1 MKSNTKKRLIAF
13 MLCMVLVLSSAISAF
28 ADDLNTQ
35 AQDQTT
41 TMAESETQASV
52 ADEPVATSMDDSTD
66 EQQPVA
72 EAEGNQEQAV
82 ETPSENEEAAPAVEN
97 PTTEAP
103 EEQQT
108 EAPAENEEPA
118 TEETQPILQLTYE
131 DDNVKVTVDAVDAGN
146 IPDGASLS
154 VTPIIKK
161 EITDS
166 MSDKEKEEAKAMNDQ
181 YNHTE
186 KKLQEKAKDEPYD
199 IAGFLAYDITFVD
212 ADGNKLEPNGDVK
225 VSMEYKKAEIP
236 EEAKKVQKE
245 KKDEQELDVTVMH
258 LEEDEQGKVKEV
270 ADLSDATVQNGSL
283 ENLKTNNDKKIE
295 KIEFV
300 ANSFSTFTI
309 TWKKYYSNSGDL
321 KLTLHFVDE
330 TGNELQA
337 AYADQLVS
345 YNETIDFSTSYST
358 SITGY
363 SYINAKLGSIDG
375 HIVTSAE
382 GSYNR
387 SKKRYQLT
395 LKNDNTTIKT
405 LKEPGSANIYLI
417 YRQNTSSGGD
427 SGNTPTETDMQLSHE
442 KYIKKKDDNKYDVTL
457 NVSSKKGTKTS
468 KKKLD
473 ILLIVDRSGSMYDE
487 DRMENATLAVNN
499 LCNSLDAPTSTIDA
513 RYKLVS
519 FSEIGTIDT
528 ENWVT
533 GTQMK
538 TAVSRLNAVGGT
550 NYEDAFLKA
559 DQALT
564 GMRTGA
570 ETIVIFLTDGVPTA
584 RNKSKGELAK
594 TEEDITYDSN
604 SVFDGHNQ
612 KTNNAKYTQATTAVA
627 QITCNR
633 FMAIG
638 LSLSSGSDFRHS
650 PSDLVPNTPLKL
662 LQGITDAA
670 TGATESDTA
679 VNITDPTKLPEK
691 FSQIAADIQK
701 FACKNVTI
709 KDTLS
714 EYVDTTTD
722 SKLQIRMAK
731 KTIENGTDTYT
742 DQGSIVEI
750 PLTDSSLRSDAGKNV
765 TVNNKSLGT
774 VKYNATNKQVIWNLG
789 AKYEL
794 EDDIYYYITITDVK
808 PTASAEEKYKTNKAY
823 TDTGDSNT
831 DASADGN
838 YGTMGNANDSS
849 SGKKGFPSNDNTN
862 HNSSVTYTNT
872 KTDKSQTED
881 YQKPVIQVDVELI
894 EGDLQTSKTAKVDNW
909 DDRTYN
915 ITLNA
920 SSNYTKI
927 TSKEPE
933 PVKIVF
939 VLDTS
944 GSMHFRSSLVPY
956 KTCTTDALDKE
967 KTYYYVLSTD
977 AATMYRVKYSDENWY
992 YIDDSKEGLGEK
1004 LTDNKERLYYTTN
1017 DANDRFYYLKQA
1029 ATNFTTQLAQSSPN
1043 SEIALVTFNK
1053 DATKQFNFKN
1063 VGKESA
1069 YITNTI
1075 NAMET
1080 SGGTYQNKGLDV
1092 ACEILKKDTNPSN
1105 LKRYVVLL
1113 TDGCPNG
1120 EITYDTIQSS
1130 VNDIKK
1136 TGNTDNKTK
1145 LITVGVGLD
1154 ETNTGLAEAKN
1165 QLKNYAD
1172 DNMAYNANDA
1182 SHLNT
1187 IFTQILGQTTNS
1199 NTPINITGA
1208 TITDYIDPRFEL
1220 TEKTRNELIKDPNV
1234 TIAGNETSGYYI
1246 TWENQ
1251 TINYSTDGTPTWT
1264 KTFQVKAK
1272 DTFIGDN
1279 NVTTN
1284 GAKSGITYK
1293 VTTKAANTTKL
1304 FPQPTVNVKSQL
1316 KVDNNTA
1323 TIFKADSIPTD
1334 KDVLGKLFGGGDVTS
1349 YENGTLSE
1357 TDFKNLIDNKRLTL
1371 EWFTDSNL
1379 TTPITLETMK
1389 TIKPDDTT
1397 SYYLKVTYKT
1407 KATTPDSNTNTTKND
1422 ITYISGGD
1430 ARSTVAV
1437 NKNDDAKNDDAKNY
1451 GIYTINV
1458 IKGEI
1463 QLTKQLATSSTE
1475 DRQFTFTLK
1484 KDDTDY
1490 PVLWDNVLKAYRPGT
1505 ADEITNRTATSTITV
1520 TVSANKSSGEIAIKN
1535 LPRGNYKLSENDQT
1549 DYAIENVV
1557 IGDTTNCWSNNK
1569 NTTGDTVTFTMGN
1582 NKNNTNVIV
1591 KDDQNHTWKQDSTN
1605 GAGQLGVV
1613 TYTNENVISNWG
1625 IQKTSS
1631 TNSNLKLKGARFEL
1645 KSPNN
1650 TYIGVSNQ
1658 NGFVNWYTSYT
1669 DETTNTPLKE
1679 KMQVGIYTLKETYA
1693 PVGYAKSTETW
1704 TVVIKKNGSLKS
1716 ITSNTE
1722 TTIKTNSQTSGTT
1735 KITLYQFENTPLYDL
1750 PSAGGT
1756 GIYLY
1761 MIGGMLLMFAAVWIL
1776 YKNKCREVL
1785 EK

>member
-1 MKSNTKKRLIAF
+1 MDTS
-13 MLCMVLVLSSAISAF
+13 
-28 ADDLNTQ
+28 
-35 AQDQTT
+35 
-41 TMAESETQASV
+41 
-52 ADEPVATSMDDSTD
+52 TSMSNNNKW
-66 EQQPVA
+66 
-72 EAEGNQEQAV
+72 GN
-82 ETPSENEEAAPAVEN
+82 S
-97 PTTEAP
+97 
-103 EEQQT
+103 
-108 EAPAENEEPA
+108 
-118 TEETQPILQLTYE
+118 
-131 DDNVKVTVDAVDAGN
+131 
-146 IPDGASLS
+146 
-154 VTPIIKK
+154 
-161 EITDS
+161 
-166 MSDKEKEEAKAMNDQ
+166 
-181 YNHTE
+181 
-186 KKLQEKAKDEPYD
+186 
-199 IAGFLAYDITFVD
+199 
-212 ADGNKLEPNGDVK
+212 
-225 VSMEYKKAEIP
+225 
-236 EEAKKVQKE
+236 
-245 KKDEQELDVTVMH
+245 
-258 LEEDEQGKVKEV
+258 
-270 ADLSDATVQNGSL
+270 
-283 ENLKTNNDKKIE
+283 
-295 KIEFV
+295 
-300 ANSFSTFTI
+300 
-309 TWKKYYSNSGDL
+309 
-321 KLTLHFVDE
+321 
-330 TGNELQA
+330 
-337 AYADQLVS
+337 
-345 YNETIDFSTSYST
+345 
-358 SITGY
+358 
-363 SYINAKLGSIDG
+363 
-375 HIVTSAE
+375 
-382 GSYNR
+382 
-387 SKKRYQLT
+387 
-395 LKNDNTTIKT
+395 
-405 LKEPGSANIYLI
+405 
-417 YRQNTSSGGD
+417 
-427 SGNTPTETDMQLSHE
+427 
-442 KYIKKKDDNKYDVTL
+442 
-457 NVSSKKGTKTS
+457 
-468 KKKLD
+468 
-473 ILLIVDRSGSMYDE
+473 
-487 DRMENATLAVNN
+487 
-499 LCNSLDAPTSTIDA
+499 
-513 RYKLVS
+513 
-519 FSEIGTIDT
+519 
-528 ENWVT
+528 
-533 GTQMK
+533 K
-538 TAVSRLNAVGGT
+538 TAVNKLIDTLSSQTTVDVNYRLVTFGTTAQIRTNWTTGKTVKSTLSNYSIKEDQGT
-550 NYEDAFLKA
+550 NYEDGLVKEALSSGTRA
-559 DQALT
+559 D
-564 GMRTGA
+564 A
-570 ETIVIFLTDGVPTA
+570 EKIIVFLTDGQPTYY
-584 RNKSKGELAK
+584 KSGTSSAGPGSSTSYEVYQHALDAAAK
-594 TEEDITYDSN
+594 LKCDRIIPVGIGLESVKKYYYDSY
-604 SVFDGHNQ
+604 SDQQ
-612 KTNNAKYTQATTAVA
+612 KVPDSATVLLQNVANKVNATTKDTVF
-627 QITCNR
+627 N
-633 FMAIG
+633 
-638 LSLSSGSDFRHS
+638 SDSSGSNLS
-650 PSDLVPNTPLKL
+650 T
-662 LQGITDAA
+662 
-670 TGATESDTA
+670 
-679 VNITDPTKLPEK
+679 K
-691 FSQIAADIQK
+691 FSEIAADIQK
-701 FACKNVTI
+701 FPCKNVTI

-714 EYVDTTTD
+714 EYVETTANTKLQLRMVKKTTTND
-722 SKLQIRMAK
+722 H
-731 KTIENGTDTYT
+731 DTYE
-742 DQGSIVEI
+742 DQGKQEI
-750 PLTDSSLRSDAGKNV
+750 LLTDKDLIRSNGKAVSINE
-765 TVNNKSLGT
+765 KSLGT
-774 VKYNATNKQVIWNLG
+774 VKYDSGKKQVTWSLG
-789 AKYEL
+789 ASYEL

-808 PTASAEEKYKTNKAY
+808 PTTSAEEKYKTDKAY

-849 SGKKGFPSNDNTN
+849 SEKKGFPSNDNTN

-872 KTDKSQTED
+872 KTNKSQTED

-956 KTCTTDALDKE
+956 KTCTTDDLDKKE
-967 KTYYYVLSTD
+967 TYYYVLSTD

-1053 DATKQFNFKN
+1053 TATKEFDFKN

-1069 YITNTI
+1069 YITATI
-1075 NAMET
+1075 SNMITA
-1080 SGGTYQNKGLDV
+1080 GGTYQNKGLDK
-1092 ACEILKKDTNPSN
+1092 AYDILTADTNPSN

-1120 EITYDTIQSS
+1120 DISYNTIQSS
-1130 VNDIKK
+1130 VNNIKT
-1136 TGNTDNKTK
+1136 TGSTDNKTK

-1154 ETNTGLAEAKN
+1154 ETNTGLAEAKK

-1220 TEKTRNELIKDPNV
+1220 TEATKKELKDDPNV
-1234 TIAGNETSGYYI
+1234 TISADGMSV
-1246 TWENQ
+1246 TWKNQ

-1264 KTFQVKAK
+1264 KTFQVRAK

-1293 VTTKAANTTKL
+1293 VTTKAEYTTKL
-1304 FPQPTVNVKSQL
+1304 FPRPTVNVKSQL

-1371 EWFTDSNL
+1371 EWFTDSAL
-1379 TTPITLETMK
+1379 TTLITPDEMETI
-1389 TIKPDDTT
+1389 TPNDTT

-1407 KATTPDSNTNTTKND
+1407 NEPTPESKTNTTKNNT
-1422 ITYISGGD
+1422 IYISGGD
-1430 ARSTVAV
+1430 TRSTVAV
-1437 NKNDDAKNDDAKNY
+1437 NKNDDPDDAKSY

-1458 IKGEI
+1458 IKGKI

-1490 PVLWDNVLKAYRPGT
+1490 LVRWDNVLKAYRPGT
-1505 ADEITNRTATSTITV
+1505 ADEITNGTATSTITV
-1520 TVSANKSSGEIAIKN
+1520 TVSANKSSGEIAIIN

-1569 NTTGDTVTFTMGN
+1569 NITGDTVTFTMGN
-1582 NKNNTNVIV
+1582 NTNNTNVIV
-1591 KDDQNHTWKQDSTN
+1591 KDDQNHTWKQDSTD

-1645 KSPNN
+1645 KSANN

-1669 DETTNTPLKE
+1669 DENTNTPLME
-1679 KMQVGIYTLKETYA
+1679 KMQVGTYTLKEIYA

-1716 ITSNTE
+1716 ITSSAG
-1722 TTIKTNSQTSGTT
+1722 TTIKTNSQTAGTT
-1735 KITLYQFENTPLYDL
+1735 TITLYQFENTPLYDL
-1750 PSAGGT
+1750 PSAGGN

-1761 MIGGMLLMFAAVWIL
+1761 MIGGILLMFAAAWIL

-1785 EK
+1785 ER

>member
-13 MLCMVLVLSSAISAF
+13 MLCMVLVLSSATSAF
-28 ADDLNTQ
+28 ADEPQNTDSQ
-35 AQDQTT
+35 SQTEAV
-41 TMAESETQASV
+41 AEPA
-52 ADEPVATSMDDSTD
+52 ADEATGDEAAVNSSEQQQQE
-66 EQQPVA
+66 EQQP
-72 EAEGNQEQAV
+72 EQQQQ
-82 ETPSENEEAAPAVEN
+82 
-97 PTTEAP
+97 
-103 EEQQT
+103 EEQQPEQQQPET
-108 EAPAENEEPA
+108 EAHTVEAPAEQPAAEEA
-118 TEETQPILQLTYE
+118 QPIQQLTYE
-131 DDNVKVTVDAVDAGN
+131 DDNVKITVDAVESGN
-146 IPDGASLS
+146 IPEGATLS
-154 VTPIIKK
+154 VTPVIKQ

-166 MSDKEKEEAKAMNDQ
+166 MSDEEKAKAEELNDQ
-181 YNHTE
+181 YDHTE
-186 KKLQEKAKDEPYD
+186 KKLNEKAENETYD

-212 ADGNKLEPNGDVK
+212 ADGNKMEPNGNVK
-225 VSMEYKKAEIP
+225 ISMDYKKTEIP
-236 EEAKKVQKE
+236 EEAKKALEE
-245 KKDEQELDVTVMH
+245 KNDEQNLDVTVMH
-258 LEEDEQGKVKEV
+258 LEEDEQGEVKEV
-270 ADLSDATVQNGSL
+270 VDMVADETKEATV
-283 ENLKTNNDKKIE
+283 ETTETKEVE
-295 KIEFV
+295 KAAFV
-300 ANSFSTFTI
+300 TNSFSTFTI
-309 TWKKYYSNSGDL
+309 TWKKDSATYF
-321 KLTLHFVDE
+321 KLTLHHVDE
-330 TGNELQA
+330 KGNELPTTLSSDA
-337 AYADQLVS
+337 TLNYNSDISFSDYVEIIDNYDYKYAKVDKISGKTVTSAVTNGSSGKRAKLTLYTL
-345 YNETIDFSTSYST
+345 YNGKDNKIETLSYST
-358 SITGY
+358 
-363 SYINAKLGSIDG
+363 
-375 HIVTSAE
+375 
-382 GSYNR
+382 
-387 SKKRYQLT
+387 
-395 LKNDNTTIKT
+395 TTK
-405 LKEPGSANIYLI
+405 NIYLV
-417 YRQNTSSGGD
+417 YTAKSTGSTGSGTIED
-427 SGNTPTETDMQLSHE
+427 TAPQLSHQ
-442 KYIKKKDDNKYDVTL
+442 KYIKKKDGNNYDLTL
-457 NVSSKKGTKTS
+457 NVSSKKGTTSS
-468 KKKLD
+468 KKKFD
-473 ILLIVDRSGSMYDE
+473 IVLIMD
-487 DRMENATLAVNN
+487 
-499 LCNSLDAPTSTIDA
+499 TSTSMSNNNKW
-513 RYKLVS
+513 RNS
-519 FSEIGTIDT
+519 
-528 ENWVT
+528 
-533 GTQMK
+533 K
-538 TAVSRLNAVGGT
+538 TAVNKLLDTLSSQTTVDVNYRLVTFGTTAQIQTNWTTGETVKSTLSNYSIKEDQGT
-550 NYEDAFLKA
+550 NYEDGLVKTKEALSSGTRA
-559 DQALT
+559 D
-564 GMRTGA
+564 A
-570 ETIVIFLTDGVPTA
+570 EKIIVFLTDGQPTFY
-584 RNKSKGELAK
+584 KSGTSYAGPGSSTSYRVYQHALDAAAK
-594 TEEDITYDSN
+594 LKCDRIIPVGIGLKSVEKYSYDSY
-604 SVFDGHNQ
+604 SDQQ
-612 KTNNAKYTQATTAVA
+612 KVPDSATVLLQNVANKVNATTKDTVF
-627 QITCNR
+627 N
-633 FMAIG
+633 
-638 LSLSSGSDFRHS
+638 SDSSGSNLS
-650 PSDLVPNTPLKL
+650 T
-662 LQGITDAA
+662 
-670 TGATESDTA
+670 
-679 VNITDPTKLPEK
+679 K
-691 FSQIAADIQK
+691 FSEIAADIQK
-701 FACKNVTI
+701 FPCKNVTI

-714 EYVDTTTD
+714 EYVETTANT
-722 SKLQIRMAK
+722 KLQLRMVK
-731 KTIENGTDTYT
+731 KTTANDHDTYEN
-742 DQGSIVEI
+742 QGKQEI
-750 PLTDSSLRSDAGKNV
+750 PLTDEDLISTNGKAVSINEK
-765 TVNNKSLGT
+765 NLGT
-774 VKYNATNKQVIWNLG
+774 VKYDSAKKQVTWSLG
-789 AKYEL
+789 ENYEL
-794 EDDIYYYITITDVK
+794 KDDIYYYITITDVK
-808 PTASAEEKYKTNKAY
+808 PTTSAEEKYKTDKAY
-823 TDTGDSNT
+823 TNTGDSNT

-872 KTDKSQTED
+872 KTNEPQTED

-967 KTYYYVLSTD
+967 ETYYYVLSTD
-977 AATMYRVKYSDENWY
+977 AATMYRVKYSDGNWY

-1053 DATKQFNFKN
+1053 TATEQFDFKN
-1063 VGKESA
+1063 VGKDSA
-1069 YITNTI
+1069 YITETI

-1080 SGGTYQNKGLDV
+1080 SGGTHQNEGLDR
-1092 ACEILKKDTNPSN
+1092 AYKILNNDQNTSN

-1120 EITYDTIQSS
+1120 VTYDQITTSI
-1130 VNDIKK
+1130 NKIKS
-1136 TGNTDNKTK
+1136 TNTK

-1154 ETNTGLAEAKN
+1154 ETNTGLKAAKDYLQAN
-1165 QLKNYAD
+1165 AD

-1199 NTPINITGA
+1199 NTPLSVENA

-1220 TEKTRNELIKDPNV
+1220 TEETKKELNKDSNV
-1234 TIAGNETSGYYI
+1234 TIAGDETSGYYI
-1246 TWENQ
+1246 TWKNQ
-1251 TINYSTDGTPTWT
+1251 TINYSTDGKPTWT

-1284 GAKSGITYK
+1284 GAQSGITYK
-1293 VTTKAANTTKL
+1293 VTTKADYTTKL

-1371 EWFTDSNL
+1371 EWFTKSDL
-1379 TTPITLETMK
+1379 TTSITPDEMEKIT
-1389 TIKPDDTT
+1389 PDDTT

-1407 KATTPDSNTNTTKND
+1407 NEPTSESKANTTKD
-1422 ITYISGGD
+1422 SITYISGGGTH
-1430 ARSTVAV
+1430 STVAV
-1437 NKNDDAKNDDAKNY
+1437 NKNDDTKNY
-1451 GIYTINV
+1451 GIYKINV

-1463 QLTKQLATSSTE
+1463 KLTKQLATSSTE

-1484 KDDTDY
+1484 KYDTDYPVTDY
-1490 PVLWDNVLKAYRPGT
+1490 PVLWDATLKAYRPGT
-1505 ADEITNRTATSTITV
+1505 ADEITNGTATSTITV

-1569 NTTGDTVTFTMGN
+1569 NITGDTVTFTMGN
-1582 NKNNTNVIV
+1582 NTNNTNVIV
-1591 KDDQNHTWKQDSTN
+1591 KDDQNHTWKQDSTD

-1645 KSPNN
+1645 KSANN

-1669 DETTNTPLKE
+1669 DENTNTPLME
-1679 KMQVGIYTLKETYA
+1679 KMQVGTYTLKEIYA

-1716 ITSNTE
+1716 ITSSAG
-1722 TTIKTNSQTSGTT
+1722 TTIKTNSQTAGTT
-1735 KITLYQFENTPLYDL
+1735 TITLYQFENTPLYDL
-1750 PSAGGT
+1750 PSAGGN

-1761 MIGGMLLMFAAVWIL
+1761 MIGGILLMFAAAWIL

-1785 EK
+1785 ER

>member
-1 MKSNTKKRLIAF
+1 MN
-13 MLCMVLVLSSAISAF
+13 SSE
-28 ADDLNTQ
+28 Q
-35 AQDQTT
+35 QQQ
-41 TMAESETQASV
+41 E
-52 ADEPVATSMDDSTD
+52 
-66 EQQPVA
+66 EQQP
-72 EAEGNQEQAV
+72 EQQQQQQQQEQQQP
-82 ETPSENEEAAPAVEN
+82 EQQQQEQQQPEQQQPK
-97 PTTEAP
+97 TEAP
-103 EEQQT
+103 T
-108 EAPAENEEPA
+108 VEAPAEQPAAEEA
-118 TEETQPILQLTYE
+118 QPIQQLTYE
-131 DDNVKVTVDAVDAGN
+131 DDNVKITVDAVESGN
-146 IPDGASLS
+146 IPEGATLS
-154 VTPIIKK
+154 VTPIIKQ

-166 MSDKEKEEAKAMNDQ
+166 MSDEEKTKAEELNDQ
-181 YNHTE
+181 YDHTE
-186 KKLQEKAKDEPYD
+186 KKLNEKAKDETYD

-212 ADGNKLEPNGDVK
+212 ADGNKMEPNGNVK
-225 VSMEYKKAEIP
+225 ISMDYKKAEIP
-236 EEAKKVQKE
+236 EEAKKAIDAKQ
-245 KKDEQELDVTVMH
+245 DEQKLDVTVMH
-258 LEEDEQGKVKEV
+258 LEEDEQGEVKEV
-270 ADLSDATVQNGSL
+270 VDMVADETKEATV
-283 ENLKTNNDKKIE
+283 ETTETKEVE
-295 KIEFV
+295 KAAFV
-300 ANSFSTFTI
+300 TDSFSTFTI
-309 TWKKYYSNSGDL
+309 TWKYKSTTYF
-321 KLTLHFVDE
+321 KLTLHHVDE
-330 TGNELQA
+330 KGNELPTTLSSDA
-337 AYADQLVS
+337 TLNYDSDISFSDYVEIIDNYDYKYAKVDKIS
-345 YNETIDFSTSYST
+345 GKT
-358 SITGY
+358 
-363 SYINAKLGSIDG
+363 
-375 HIVTSAE
+375 VTSAVTN
-382 GSYNR
+382 GS
-387 SKKRYQLT
+387 SGKRAKLT
-395 LKNDNTTIKT
+395 LYNGKDNKVETLSYPATTK
-405 LKEPGSANIYLI
+405 NIYLV
-417 YRQNTSSGGD
+417 YTAKSTGSTGGGTIED
-427 SGNTPTETDMQLSHE
+427 TAPHLSHQ
-442 KYIKKKDDNKYDVTL
+442 KYIKKKDGNNYDLTL
-457 NVSSKKGTKTS
+457 NVSSKKGTTSS
-468 KKKLD
+468 KKKFD
-473 ILLIVDRSGSMYDE
+473 IVLIMD
-487 DRMENATLAVNN
+487 
-499 LCNSLDAPTSTIDA
+499 TSTSMSNNN
-513 RYKLVS
+513 KWGNS
-519 FSEIGTIDT
+519 
-528 ENWVT
+528 
-533 GTQMK
+533 K
-538 TAVSRLNAVGGT
+538 TAVNKLIDTLSSQTTVDVNYRLVTFGTTAQIRTNWTTGKTVKSTLSNYSIKEDQGT
-550 NYEDAFLKA
+550 NYEDGLVKA
-559 DQALT
+559 KEALSSGT
-564 GMRTGA
+564 RADA
-570 ETIVIFLTDGVPTA
+570 EKIIVFLTDGQPTYY
-584 RNKSKGELAK
+584 KSGTSSAGPGSSTSYEVYQHALDAAAK
-594 TEEDITYDSN
+594 LKCDRIIPVGIGLESVKKYYYDSN
-604 SVFDGHNQ
+604 SDQQ
-612 KTNNAKYTQATTAVA
+612 KVPDSATVLLQNVANKVNATTKDTVF
-627 QITCNR
+627 N
-633 FMAIG
+633 
-638 LSLSSGSDFRHS
+638 SDSSGSNLS
-650 PSDLVPNTPLKL
+650 T
-662 LQGITDAA
+662 
-670 TGATESDTA
+670 
-679 VNITDPTKLPEK
+679 K
-691 FSQIAADIQK
+691 FSEIAADIQK
-701 FACKNVTI
+701 FPCKNVTI

-714 EYVDTTTD
+714 EYVETTANTKLQLRMVKKTTTND
-722 SKLQIRMAK
+722 H
-731 KTIENGTDTYT
+731 DTYE
-742 DQGSIVEI
+742 DQGKQEI
-750 PLTDSSLRSDAGKNV
+750 LLTDKDLIRSNGKAVSINE
-765 TVNNKSLGT
+765 KSLGT
-774 VKYNATNKQVIWNLG
+774 VKYDSGKKERVTWSLG
-789 AKYEL
+789 ASYEL

-808 PTASAEEKYKTNKAY
+808 PTTSAEEKYKTDKAY

-849 SGKKGFPSNDNTN
+849 SEKKGFPSNDNTN

-872 KTDKSQTED
+872 KTNKSQTED

-956 KTCTTDALDKE
+956 KTCTTDDLDKKE
-967 KTYYYVLSTD
+967 TYYYVLSTD

-1053 DATKQFNFKN
+1053 TATKEFDFKN

-1069 YITNTI
+1069 YITATI
-1075 NAMET
+1075 SNMITA
-1080 SGGTYQNKGLDV
+1080 GGTYQNKGLDK
-1092 ACEILKKDTNPSN
+1092 AYDILTADTNPSN

-1120 EITYDTIQSS
+1120 DISYNTIQSS
-1130 VNDIKK
+1130 VNNIKT
-1136 TGNTDNKTK
+1136 TGSTDNKTK

-1154 ETNTGLAEAKN
+1154 ETNTGLAEAKK

-1220 TEKTRNELIKDPNV
+1220 TEATKKELKDDPNV
-1234 TIAGNETSGYYI
+1234 TISADGMSV
-1246 TWENQ
+1246 TWKNQ

-1264 KTFQVKAK
+1264 KTFQVRAK

-1293 VTTKAANTTKL
+1293 VTTKAEYTTKL
-1304 FPQPTVNVKSQL
+1304 FPRPTVNVKSQL

-1371 EWFTDSNL
+1371 EWFTDSAL
-1379 TTPITLETMK
+1379 TTLITPDEMETI
-1389 TIKPDDTT
+1389 TPNDTT

-1407 KATTPDSNTNTTKND
+1407 NEPTPESKTNTTKNNT
-1422 ITYISGGD
+1422 IYISGGD
-1430 ARSTVAV
+1430 TRSTVAV
-1437 NKNDDAKNDDAKNY
+1437 NKNDDPDDAKSY

-1458 IKGEI
+1458 IKGKI

-1490 PVLWDNVLKAYRPGT
+1490 LVRWDNVLKAYRPGT
-1505 ADEITNRTATSTITV
+1505 ADEITNGTATSTITV
-1520 TVSANKSSGEIAIKN
+1520 TVSANKSSGEIAIIN

-1569 NTTGDTVTFTMGN
+1569 NITGDTVTFTMGN
-1582 NKNNTNVIV
+1582 NTNNTNVIV
-1591 KDDQNHTWKQDSTN
+1591 KDDQNHTWKQDSTD

-1645 KSPNN
+1645 KSANN

-1669 DETTNTPLKE
+1669 DENTNTPLME
-1679 KMQVGIYTLKETYA
+1679 KMQVGTYTLKEIYA

-1716 ITSNTE
+1716 ITSSAG
-1722 TTIKTNSQTSGTT
+1722 TTIKTNSQTAGTT
-1735 KITLYQFENTPLYDL
+1735 TITLYQFENTPLYDL
-1750 PSAGGT
+1750 PSAGGN

-1761 MIGGMLLMFAAVWIL
+1761 MIGGILLMFAAAWIL

-1785 EK
+1785 ER

>member
-13 MLCMVLVLSSAISAF
+13 MLCMVLVLSSATSAF
-28 ADDLNTQ
+28 ADEPQNTDSQ
-35 AQDQTT
+35 SQTEAV
-41 TMAESETQASV
+41 AEPA
-52 ADEPVATSMDDSTD
+52 ADEATGDEAAVNSSEQQQQE
-66 EQQPVA
+66 EQQP
-72 EAEGNQEQAV
+72 EQQQQQQQQEQQQP
-82 ETPSENEEAAPAVEN
+82 EQQQQEQQQPEQQQPK
-97 PTTEAP
+97 TEAP
-103 EEQQT
+103 T
-108 EAPAENEEPA
+108 VEAPAEQPAAEEA
-118 TEETQPILQLTYE
+118 QPIQQLTYE
-131 DDNVKVTVDAVDAGN
+131 DDNVKITVDAVESGN
-146 IPDGASLS
+146 IPEGATLS
-154 VTPIIKK
+154 VTPIIKQ

-166 MSDKEKEEAKAMNDQ
+166 MSDEEKTKAEELNDQ
-181 YNHTE
+181 YDHTE
-186 KKLQEKAKDEPYD
+186 KKLNEKAKDETYD

-212 ADGNKLEPNGDVK
+212 ADGNKMEPNGNVK
-225 VSMEYKKAEIP
+225 ISMDYKKAEIP
-236 EEAKKVQKE
+236 EEAKKAIDAKQ
-245 KKDEQELDVTVMH
+245 DEQKLDVTVMH
-258 LEEDEQGKVKEV
+258 LEEDEQGEVKEV
-270 ADLSDATVQNGSL
+270 VDMVADETKEATV
-283 ENLKTNNDKKIE
+283 ETTETKEVE
-295 KIEFV
+295 KAAFV
-300 ANSFSTFTI
+300 TDSFSTFTI
-309 TWKKYYSNSGDL
+309 TWKYKSTTYF
-321 KLTLHFVDE
+321 KLTLHHVDE
-330 TGNELQA
+330 KGNELPTTLSSDA
-337 AYADQLVS
+337 TLNYDSDISFSDYVEIIDNYDYKYAKVDKIS
-345 YNETIDFSTSYST
+345 GKT
-358 SITGY
+358 
-363 SYINAKLGSIDG
+363 
-375 HIVTSAE
+375 VTSAVTN
-382 GSYNR
+382 GS
-387 SKKRYQLT
+387 SGKRAKLT
-395 LKNDNTTIKT
+395 LYNGKDNKVETLSYPATTK
-405 LKEPGSANIYLI
+405 NIYLV
-417 YRQNTSSGGD
+417 YTAKSTGSTGGGTIED
-427 SGNTPTETDMQLSHE
+427 TAPHLSHQ
-442 KYIKKKDDNKYDVTL
+442 KYIKKKDGNNYDLTL
-457 NVSSKKGTKTS
+457 NVSSKKGTTSS
-468 KKKLD
+468 KKKFD
-473 ILLIVDRSGSMYDE
+473 IVLIMD
-487 DRMENATLAVNN
+487 
-499 LCNSLDAPTSTIDA
+499 TSTSMSNNN
-513 RYKLVS
+513 KWGNS
-519 FSEIGTIDT
+519 
-528 ENWVT
+528 
-533 GTQMK
+533 K
-538 TAVSRLNAVGGT
+538 TAVNKLIDTLSSQTTVDVNYRLVTFGTTAQIRTNWTTGKTVKSTLSNYSIKEDQGT
-550 NYEDAFLKA
+550 NYEDGLVKA
-559 DQALT
+559 KEALSSGT
-564 GMRTGA
+564 RADA
-570 ETIVIFLTDGVPTA
+570 EKIIVFLTDGQPTYY
-584 RNKSKGELAK
+584 KSGTSSAGPGSSTSYEVYQHALDAAAK
-594 TEEDITYDSN
+594 LKCDRIIPVGIGLESVKKYYYDSN
-604 SVFDGHNQ
+604 SDQQ
-612 KTNNAKYTQATTAVA
+612 KVPDSATVLLQNVANKVNATTKDTVF
-627 QITCNR
+627 N
-633 FMAIG
+633 
-638 LSLSSGSDFRHS
+638 SDSSGSNLS
-650 PSDLVPNTPLKL
+650 T
-662 LQGITDAA
+662 
-670 TGATESDTA
+670 
-679 VNITDPTKLPEK
+679 K
-691 FSQIAADIQK
+691 FSEIAADIQK
-701 FACKNVTI
+701 FPCKNVTI

-714 EYVDTTTD
+714 EYVETTANTKLQLRMVKKTTTND
-722 SKLQIRMAK
+722 H
-731 KTIENGTDTYT
+731 DTYE
-742 DQGSIVEI
+742 DQGKQEI
-750 PLTDSSLRSDAGKNV
+750 LLTDKDLIRSNGKAVSINE
-765 TVNNKSLGT
+765 KSLGT
-774 VKYNATNKQVIWNLG
+774 VKYDSGKKQVTWSLG
-789 AKYEL
+789 ASYEL

-808 PTASAEEKYKTNKAY
+808 PTTSAEEKYKTDKAY

-849 SGKKGFPSNDNTN
+849 SEKKGFPSNDNTN

-872 KTDKSQTED
+872 KTNKSQTED

-956 KTCTTDALDKE
+956 KTCTTDDLDKKE
-967 KTYYYVLSTD
+967 TYYYVLSTD

-1053 DATKQFNFKN
+1053 TATKEFDFKN

-1069 YITNTI
+1069 YITATI
-1075 NAMET
+1075 SNMITA
-1080 SGGTYQNKGLDV
+1080 GGTYQNKGLDK
-1092 ACEILKKDTNPSN
+1092 AYDILTADTNPSN

-1120 EITYDTIQSS
+1120 DISYNTIQSS
-1130 VNDIKK
+1130 VNNIKT
-1136 TGNTDNKTK
+1136 TGSTDNKTK

-1154 ETNTGLAEAKN
+1154 ETNTGLAEAKK

-1220 TEKTRNELIKDPNV
+1220 TEATKKELKDDPNV
-1234 TIAGNETSGYYI
+1234 TISADGMSV
-1246 TWENQ
+1246 TWKNQ

-1264 KTFQVKAK
+1264 KTFQVRAK

-1293 VTTKAANTTKL
+1293 VTTKAEYTTKL
-1304 FPQPTVNVKSQL
+1304 FPRPTVNVKSQL

-1371 EWFTDSNL
+1371 EWFTDSAL
-1379 TTPITLETMK
+1379 TTLITPDEMETI
-1389 TIKPDDTT
+1389 TPNDTT

-1407 KATTPDSNTNTTKND
+1407 NEPTPESKTNTTKNNT
-1422 ITYISGGD
+1422 IYISGGD
-1430 ARSTVAV
+1430 TRSTVAV
-1437 NKNDDAKNDDAKNY
+1437 NKNDDPDDAKSY

-1458 IKGEI
+1458 IKGKI

-1490 PVLWDNVLKAYRPGT
+1490 LVRWDNVLKAYRPGT
-1505 ADEITNRTATSTITV
+1505 ADEITNGTATSTITV
-1520 TVSANKSSGEIAIKN
+1520 TVSANKSSGEIAIIN

-1569 NTTGDTVTFTMGN
+1569 NITGDTVTFTMGN
-1582 NKNNTNVIV
+1582 NTNNTNVIV
-1591 KDDQNHTWKQDSTN
+1591 KDDQNHTWKQDSTD

-1645 KSPNN
+1645 KSANN

-1669 DETTNTPLKE
+1669 DENTNTPLME
-1679 KMQVGIYTLKETYA
+1679 KMQVGTYTLKEIYA

-1716 ITSNTE
+1716 ITSSAG
-1722 TTIKTNSQTSGTT
+1722 TTIKTNSQTAGTT
-1735 KITLYQFENTPLYDL
+1735 TITLYQFENTPLYDL
-1750 PSAGGT
+1750 PSAGGN

-1761 MIGGMLLMFAAVWIL
+1761 MIGGILLMFAAAWIL

-1785 EK
+1785 ER

>member
-28 ADDLNTQ
+28 ADDLDTQ

-146 IPDGASLS
+146 IPDDASLS

-166 MSDKEKEEAKAMNDQ
+166 MSDKEKEEVKAMNDQ
-181 YNHTE
+181 YDHTE

-283 ENLKTNNDKKIE
+283 ENLETNNDKKVE
-295 KIEFV
+295 KVEFV

-309 TWKKYYSNSGDL
+309 TWKKNS
-321 KLTLHFVDE
+321 KKSTLTFHYIDE
-330 TGNELQA
+330 YGTELQGTQTDNITFTDSSKINFSN
-337 AYADQLVS
+337 YA
-345 YNETIDFSTSYST
+345 
-358 SITGY
+358 
-363 SYINAKLGSIDG
+363 GSISG
-375 HIVTSAE
+375 YTYKEARLSNPLHGLVITSVSATL
-382 GSYNR
+382 NR
-387 SKKRYQLT
+387 KSINLT
-395 LKNDNTTIKT
+395 FFNNDNKIDNALTAKSGT
-405 LKEPGSANIYLI
+405 IYLI
-417 YRQNTSSGGD
+417 YSPNTSSGGD
-427 SGNTPTETDMQLSHE
+427 SGNTPTETDMQLNHE

-473 ILLIVDRSGSMYDE
+473 ILLIVDRSGSMADNQ
-487 DRMENATLAVNN
+487 RMANAISAVNN
-499 LCNSLDAPTSTIDA
+499 LCDTLDAPTSTIDA

-519 FSEIGTIDT
+519 FSGMGTIDT
-528 ENWVT
+528 ARWIT

-538 TAVSRLNAVGGT
+538 NTIQYLTSDGGT

-559 DQALT
+559 GQALT
-564 GMRTGA
+564 GTRDNA

-584 RNKSKGELAK
+584 RNVPKGVLAE
-594 TEEDITYDSN
+594 TEEDITYDRN
-604 SVFDGHNQ
+604 GQ
-612 KTNNAKYTQATTAVA
+612 ATNNAKYTQATSAVA
-627 QITCNR
+627 KITCNR

-638 LSLSSGSDFRHS
+638 LSLSSESDCHGYY
-650 PSDLVPNTPLKL
+650 DQVPDTPLKL

-670 TGATESDTA
+670 TDATEKDTA

-701 FACKNVTI
+701 FACKDVTI

-731 KTIENGTDTYT
+731 KTTENGTDTYT
-742 DQGSIVEI
+742 DQGSVVEI
-750 PLTDSSLRSDAGKNV
+750 SLTDSSLLSDAGKNV
-765 TVNNKSLGT
+765 TVDNKSLGT

-789 AKYEL
+789 ASYEL

-808 PTASAEEKYKTNKAY
+808 PTTSAEEKYKTDKAY

-872 KTDKSQTED
+872 KTNESQTED

-920 SSNYTKI
+920 SSNYTKT

-967 KTYYYVLSTD
+967 ETYYYVLSTD
-977 AATMYRVKYSDENWY
+977 AATMYRVKYSDGNWY

-1053 DATKQFNFKN
+1053 TATEQFDFKN
-1063 VGKESA
+1063 VGKDSA
-1069 YITNTI
+1069 YITETI

-1080 SGGTYQNKGLDV
+1080 SGETHQNEGLDR
-1092 ACEILKKDTNPSN
+1092 AYKILNNDQNTSN

-1120 EITYDTIQSS
+1120 VTYDQITTSI
-1130 VNDIKK
+1130 NKIKS
-1136 TGNTDNKTK
+1136 TNTK

-1154 ETNTGLAEAKN
+1154 ETNTGLKAAKDYLQAN
-1165 QLKNYAD
+1165 AD

-1220 TEKTRNELIKDPNV
+1220 TEKTRDELEKDSNV

-1246 TWENQ
+1246 TWKNQ

-1293 VTTKAANTTKL
+1293 VTTKATDTTKL

-1334 KDVLGKLFGGGDVTS
+1334 EDVLGKLFGGGDVTS

-1407 KATTPDSNTNTTKND
+1407 NAPTSDSNTNTTKNNK
-1422 ITYISGGD
+1422 IYISGGD
-1430 ARSTVAV
+1430 TQSTVAV

-1490 PVLWDNVLKAYRPGT
+1490 PVLWDDVLKAYRPGT
-1505 ADEITNRTATSTITV
+1505 ADEITNGTATSTITV

-1549 DYAIENVV
+1549 NYAIENVI

-1569 NTTGDTVTFTMGN
+1569 NITGDTVTFTMGN
-1582 NKNNTNVIV
+1582 NTNNKNVIV
-1591 KDDQNHTWKQDSTN
+1591 KDDQNHTWKQDSTD

-1645 KSPNN
+1645 KSSNNN

-1669 DETTNTPLKE
+1669 DENTNTPLME
-1679 KMQVGIYTLKETYA
+1679 KMQVGTYTLKETYA

-1716 ITSNTE
+1716 ITSSTG

-1735 KITLYQFENTPLYDL
+1735 TITLYQFENTPLYDL
-1750 PSAGGT
+1750 PSAGGN

-1761 MIGGMLLMFAAVWIL
+1761 MIGGILLMFAAAWIL

-1785 EK
+1785 ER

>member
-13 MLCMVLVLSSAISAF
+13 MLCMVLVLSSATSAF
-28 ADDLNTQ
+28 ADEPQNTDSQ
-35 AQDQTT
+35 SQTEAV
-41 TMAESETQASV
+41 AEPA
-52 ADEPVATSMDDSTD
+52 ADEATGDEAAVNSSEQQQQE
-66 EQQPVA
+66 EQQP
-72 EAEGNQEQAV
+72 EQQQQEEQQP
-82 ETPSENEEAAPAVEN
+82 EQQQPE
-97 PTTEAP
+97 TEAP
-103 EEQQT
+103 T
-108 EAPAENEEPA
+108 VEAPAEQPAAEEA
-118 TEETQPILQLTYE
+118 QPIQQLTYE
-131 DDNVKVTVDAVDAGN
+131 DDNVKITVDAVESGN
-146 IPDGASLS
+146 IPEGATLS
-154 VTPIIKK
+154 VTPVIKQ

-166 MSDKEKEEAKAMNDQ
+166 MSDEEKAKAEELNDQ
-181 YNHTE
+181 YDHTE
-186 KKLQEKAKDEPYD
+186 KKLNEKAENETYD

-212 ADGNKLEPNGDVK
+212 ADGNKMEPNGNVK
-225 VSMEYKKAEIP
+225 ISMDYKKTEIP
-236 EEAKKVQKE
+236 EEAKKALEE
-245 KKDEQELDVTVMH
+245 KNDEQNLDVTVMH
-258 LEEDEQGKVKEV
+258 LEEDEQGEVKEV
-270 ADLSDATVQNGSL
+270 VDMVADETKEATV
-283 ENLKTNNDKKIE
+283 ETTETKEVE
-295 KIEFV
+295 KAAFV
-300 ANSFSTFTI
+300 TNSFSTFTI
-309 TWKKYYSNSGDL
+309 TWKKDSATYF
-321 KLTLHFVDE
+321 KLTLHHVDE
-330 TGNELQA
+330 KGNELPTTLSSDA
-337 AYADQLVS
+337 TLNYNSDISFSDYVEIIDNYDYKYAKVDKISGKTVTNGSSGKRAKLTL
-345 YNETIDFSTSYST
+345 YNGKDNKIETLSYST
-358 SITGY
+358 
-363 SYINAKLGSIDG
+363 
-375 HIVTSAE
+375 
-382 GSYNR
+382 
-387 SKKRYQLT
+387 
-395 LKNDNTTIKT
+395 TTK
-405 LKEPGSANIYLI
+405 NIYLV
-417 YRQNTSSGGD
+417 YTAKSTGSTGSGTIED
-427 SGNTPTETDMQLSHE
+427 TAPQLSHQ
-442 KYIKKKDDNKYDVTL
+442 KYIKKKDGNNYDLTL
-457 NVSSKKGTKTS
+457 NVSSKKGTTSS
-468 KKKLD
+468 KKKFD
-473 ILLIVDRSGSMYDE
+473 IVLIMD
-487 DRMENATLAVNN
+487 
-499 LCNSLDAPTSTIDA
+499 TSTSMSNDNKW
-513 RYKLVS
+513 RNS
-519 FSEIGTIDT
+519 
-528 ENWVT
+528 
-533 GTQMK
+533 K
-538 TAVSRLNAVGGT
+538 TAVNKLIDTLSSQTTVDVNYRLVTFGTTAQIQTNWTTGETVKSTLSNYSIKEDQGT
-550 NYEDAFLKA
+550 NYEDGLVKTKEALSSGTRA
-559 DQALT
+559 D
-564 GMRTGA
+564 A
-570 ETIVIFLTDGVPTA
+570 EKIIVFLTDGQPTFY
-584 RNKSKGELAK
+584 KSGTSYAGPGSSTSYRVYQHALDAAAK
-594 TEEDITYDSN
+594 LKCDRIIPVGIGLKSVEKYSYDSY
-604 SVFDGHNQ
+604 SDQQ
-612 KTNNAKYTQATTAVA
+612 KVPDSATVLLQNVANKVNATTKDTVF
-627 QITCNR
+627 N
-633 FMAIG
+633 
-638 LSLSSGSDFRHS
+638 SDSSGSNLS
-650 PSDLVPNTPLKL
+650 T
-662 LQGITDAA
+662 
-670 TGATESDTA
+670 
-679 VNITDPTKLPEK
+679 K
-691 FSQIAADIQK
+691 FSEIAADIQK
-701 FACKNVTI
+701 FPCKNVTI

-714 EYVDTTTD
+714 EYVETTANT
-722 SKLQIRMAK
+722 KLQLRMVK
-731 KTIENGTDTYT
+731 KTTANDHDTYEN
-742 DQGSIVEI
+742 QGKQEI
-750 PLTDSSLRSDAGKNV
+750 PLTDEDLISTNGKAVSINEK
-765 TVNNKSLGT
+765 NLGT
-774 VKYNATNKQVIWNLG
+774 VKYDSAKKQVTWSLG
-789 AKYEL
+789 ENYEL
-794 EDDIYYYITITDVK
+794 KDDIYYYITITDVK
-808 PTASAEEKYKTNKAY
+808 PTTSAEEKYKTDKAY
-823 TDTGDSNT
+823 TNTGDSNT

-872 KTDKSQTED
+872 KTNEPQTED

-967 KTYYYVLSTD
+967 ETYYYVLSTD
-977 AATMYRVKYSDENWY
+977 AATMYRVKYSDGNWY

-1053 DATKQFNFKN
+1053 TATEQFDFKN
-1063 VGKESA
+1063 VGKDSA
-1069 YITNTI
+1069 YITETI

-1080 SGGTYQNKGLDV
+1080 SGGTHQNEGLDR
-1092 ACEILKKDTNPSN
+1092 AYKILNNDQNTSN

-1120 EITYDTIQSS
+1120 VTYDQITTSI
-1130 VNDIKK
+1130 NKIKS
-1136 TGNTDNKTK
+1136 TNTK

-1154 ETNTGLAEAKN
+1154 ETNTGLKAAKDYLQAN
-1165 QLKNYAD
+1165 AD

-1199 NTPINITGA
+1199 NTPLSVENA

-1220 TEKTRNELIKDPNV
+1220 TEETKKELNKDSNV
-1234 TIAGNETSGYYI
+1234 TIAGDETSGYYI
-1246 TWENQ
+1246 TWKNQ
-1251 TINYSTDGTPTWT
+1251 TINYSTDGKPTWT

-1284 GAKSGITYK
+1284 GAQSGITYK
-1293 VTTKAANTTKL
+1293 VTTKADYTTKL

-1371 EWFTDSNL
+1371 EWFTKSDL
-1379 TTPITLETMK
+1379 TTSITPDEMEKIT
-1389 TIKPDDTT
+1389 PDDTT

-1407 KATTPDSNTNTTKND
+1407 NEPTSESKANTTKD
-1422 ITYISGGD
+1422 SITYISGGGTH
-1430 ARSTVAV
+1430 STVAV
-1437 NKNDDAKNDDAKNY
+1437 NKNDDTKNY
-1451 GIYTINV
+1451 GIYKINV

-1463 QLTKQLATSSTE
+1463 KLTKQLATSSTE

-1484 KDDTDY
+1484 KYDTDYPVTDY
-1490 PVLWDNVLKAYRPGT
+1490 PVLWDATLKAYRPGT
-1505 ADEITNRTATSTITV
+1505 ADEITNGTATSTITV

-1569 NTTGDTVTFTMGN
+1569 NITGDTVTFTMGN
-1582 NKNNTNVIV
+1582 NTNNTNVIV
-1591 KDDQNHTWKQDSTN
+1591 KDDQNHTWKQDSTD

-1645 KSPNN
+1645 KSANN

-1669 DETTNTPLKE
+1669 DENTNTPLME
-1679 KMQVGIYTLKETYA
+1679 KMQVGTYTLKEIYA

-1716 ITSNTE
+1716 ITSSAG
-1722 TTIKTNSQTSGTT
+1722 TTIKTNSQTAGTT
-1735 KITLYQFENTPLYDL
+1735 TITLYQFENTPLYDL
-1750 PSAGGT
+1750 PSAGGN

-1761 MIGGMLLMFAAVWIL
+1761 MIGGILLMFAAAWIL

-1785 EK
+1785 ER

>member
-13 MLCMVLVLSSAISAF
+13 MLCMVLVLSSATSAF
-28 ADDLNTQ
+28 ADEPQNTDSQ
-35 AQDQTT
+35 SQTEAV
-41 TMAESETQASV
+41 AEPA
-52 ADEPVATSMDDSTD
+52 ADEATGDEAAVNSSEQQQQE
-66 EQQPVA
+66 EQQP
-72 EAEGNQEQAV
+72 EQQQQEEQQP
-82 ETPSENEEAAPAVEN
+82 EQQQPE
-97 PTTEAP
+97 TEAP
-103 EEQQT
+103 T
-108 EAPAENEEPA
+108 VEAPAEQPAAEEA
-118 TEETQPILQLTYE
+118 QPIQQLTYE
-131 DDNVKVTVDAVDAGN
+131 DDNVKITVDAVESGN
-146 IPDGASLS
+146 IPEGATLS
-154 VTPIIKK
+154 VTPVIKQ

-166 MSDKEKEEAKAMNDQ
+166 MSDEEKAKAEELNDQ
-181 YNHTE
+181 YDHTE
-186 KKLQEKAKDEPYD
+186 KKLNEKAENETYD

-212 ADGNKLEPNGDVK
+212 ADGNKMEPNGNVK
-225 VSMEYKKAEIP
+225 ISMDYKKTEIP
-236 EEAKKVQKE
+236 EEAKKALEE
-245 KKDEQELDVTVMH
+245 KNDEQNLDVTVMH
-258 LEEDEQGKVKEV
+258 LEEDEQGEVKEV
-270 ADLSDATVQNGSL
+270 VDMVADETKEATV
-283 ENLKTNNDKKIE
+283 ETTETKEVE
-295 KIEFV
+295 KAAFV
-300 ANSFSTFTI
+300 TNSFSTFTI
-309 TWKKYYSNSGDL
+309 TWKKDSATYF
-321 KLTLHFVDE
+321 KLTLHHVDE
-330 TGNELQA
+330 KGNELPTTLSSDA
-337 AYADQLVS
+337 TLNYNSDISFSDYVEIIDNYDYKYAKVDKISGKTVTSAVTNGSSGKRAKLTL
-345 YNETIDFSTSYST
+345 YNGKDNKIETLSYST
-358 SITGY
+358 
-363 SYINAKLGSIDG
+363 
-375 HIVTSAE
+375 
-382 GSYNR
+382 
-387 SKKRYQLT
+387 
-395 LKNDNTTIKT
+395 TTK
-405 LKEPGSANIYLI
+405 NIYLV
-417 YRQNTSSGGD
+417 YTAKSTGSTGSGTIED
-427 SGNTPTETDMQLSHE
+427 TAPQLSHQ
-442 KYIKKKDDNKYDVTL
+442 KYIKKKDGNNYDLTL
-457 NVSSKKGTKTS
+457 NVSSKKGTTSS
-468 KKKLD
+468 KKKFD
-473 ILLIVDRSGSMYDE
+473 IVLIMD
-487 DRMENATLAVNN
+487 
-499 LCNSLDAPTSTIDA
+499 TSTSMSNNNKW
-513 RYKLVS
+513 RNS
-519 FSEIGTIDT
+519 
-528 ENWVT
+528 
-533 GTQMK
+533 K
-538 TAVSRLNAVGGT
+538 TAVNKLIDTLSSQTTVDVNYRLVTFGTTAQIQTNWTTGETVKSTLSNYSIKEDQGT
-550 NYEDAFLKA
+550 NYEDGLVKTKEALSSGTRA
-559 DQALT
+559 D
-564 GMRTGA
+564 A
-570 ETIVIFLTDGVPTA
+570 EKIIVFLTDGQPTFY
-584 RNKSKGELAK
+584 KSGTSYAGPGSSTSYRVYQHALKCDRIIPVGIGLKSVEK
-594 TEEDITYDSN
+594 YSYDSY
-604 SVFDGHNQ
+604 SDQQ
-612 KTNNAKYTQATTAVA
+612 KVPDSATVLLQNVANKVNATTKDTVF
-627 QITCNR
+627 N
-633 FMAIG
+633 
-638 LSLSSGSDFRHS
+638 SDSSGSNLS
-650 PSDLVPNTPLKL
+650 T
-662 LQGITDAA
+662 
-670 TGATESDTA
+670 
-679 VNITDPTKLPEK
+679 K
-691 FSQIAADIQK
+691 FSEIAADIQK
-701 FACKNVTI
+701 FPCKNVTI

-714 EYVDTTTD
+714 EYVETTANT
-722 SKLQIRMAK
+722 KLQLRMVK
-731 KTIENGTDTYT
+731 KTTANDHDTYEN
-742 DQGSIVEI
+742 QGKQEI
-750 PLTDSSLRSDAGKNV
+750 PLTDEDLISTNGKAVSINEK
-765 TVNNKSLGT
+765 NLGT
-774 VKYNATNKQVIWNLG
+774 VKYDSAKKQVTWSLG
-789 AKYEL
+789 ENYEL
-794 EDDIYYYITITDVK
+794 KDDIYYYITITDVK
-808 PTASAEEKYKTNKAY
+808 PTTSAEEKYKTDKAY
-823 TDTGDSNT
+823 TNTGDSNT

-872 KTDKSQTED
+872 KTNEPQTED

-967 KTYYYVLSTD
+967 ETYYYVLSTD
-977 AATMYRVKYSDENWY
+977 AATMYRVKYSDGNWY

-1053 DATKQFNFKN
+1053 TATEQFDFKN
-1063 VGKESA
+1063 VGKDSA
-1069 YITNTI
+1069 YITETI

-1080 SGGTYQNKGLDV
+1080 SGGTHQNEGLDS
-1092 ACEILKKDTNPSN
+1092 AYKILNNDQNTSN

-1120 EITYDTIQSS
+1120 VTYDQITTSI
-1130 VNDIKK
+1130 NKIKS
-1136 TGNTDNKTK
+1136 TNTK

-1154 ETNTGLAEAKN
+1154 ETNTGLKAAKDYLQAN
-1165 QLKNYAD
+1165 AD

-1199 NTPINITGA
+1199 NTPLSVENA

-1220 TEKTRNELIKDPNV
+1220 TEETKKELNKDSNV
-1234 TIAGNETSGYYI
+1234 TIAGDETSGYYI
-1246 TWENQ
+1246 TWKNQ
-1251 TINYSTDGTPTWT
+1251 TINYSTDGKPTWT

-1284 GAKSGITYK
+1284 GAQSGITYK
-1293 VTTKAANTTKL
+1293 VTTKADYTTKL

-1371 EWFTDSNL
+1371 EWFTKSDL
-1379 TTPITLETMK
+1379 TTSITPDEMEKIT
-1389 TIKPDDTT
+1389 PDDTT

-1407 KATTPDSNTNTTKND
+1407 NEPTSESKANTTKD
-1422 ITYISGGD
+1422 SITYISGGGTH
-1430 ARSTVAV
+1430 STVAV
-1437 NKNDDAKNDDAKNY
+1437 NKNDDTKNY
-1451 GIYTINV
+1451 GIYKINV

-1463 QLTKQLATSSTE
+1463 KLTKQLATSSTE

-1484 KDDTDY
+1484 KYDTDYPVTDY
-1490 PVLWDNVLKAYRPGT
+1490 PVLWDATLKAYRPGT
-1505 ADEITNRTATSTITV
+1505 ADEITNGTATSTITV

-1569 NTTGDTVTFTMGN
+1569 NITGDTVTFTMGN
-1582 NKNNTNVIV
+1582 NTNNTNVIV
-1591 KDDQNHTWKQDSTN
+1591 KDDQNHTWKQDSTD

-1645 KSPNN
+1645 KSANN

-1669 DETTNTPLKE
+1669 DENTNTPLME
-1679 KMQVGIYTLKETYA
+1679 KMQVGTYTLKEIYA

-1716 ITSNTE
+1716 ITSSAG
-1722 TTIKTNSQTSGTT
+1722 TTIKTNSQTAGTT
-1735 KITLYQFENTPLYDL
+1735 TITLYQFENTPLYDL
-1750 PSAGGT
+1750 PSAGGN

-1761 MIGGMLLMFAAVWIL
+1761 MIGGILLMFAAAWIL
-1776 YKNKCREVL
+1776 YKNL
-1785 EK
+1785 NP

>member
-13 MLCMVLVLSSAISAF
+13 MLCMVLVLSSTISAF
-28 ADDLNTQ
+28 ADELDTQ

-41 TMAESETQASV
+41 TM

-97 PTTEAP
+97 PTTEAS

-108 EAPAENEEPA
+108 EVPAENEEPA
-118 TEETQPILQLTYE
+118 TKETQPILQLTYE
-131 DDNVKVTVDAVDAGN
+131 DDNVKVTVDAVNAGT

-166 MSDKEKEEAKAMNDQ
+166 MSDKEKEEVKAMNDQ
-181 YNHTE
+181 YDHTE

-212 ADGNKLEPNGDVK
+212 PDGNKLEPNGDVK

-236 EEAKKVQKE
+236 EEAKKVQDA

-258 LEEDEQGKVKEV
+258 LEEDEQGEVKEV

-283 ENLKTNNDKKIE
+283 ENLETNDDKKVE

-309 TWKKYYSNSGDL
+309 TWKKYNSNSGDL

-337 AYADQLVS
+337 TYADQQVY

-363 SYINAKLGSIDG
+363 SYINAKLGSINGD
-375 HIVTSAE
+375 IVTSAE
-382 GSYNR
+382 GSYNY
-387 SKKRYQLT
+387 SKNEYRLT

-405 LKEPGSANIYLI
+405 LKKSGSANIYLI

-473 ILLIVDRSGSMYDE
+473 ILLIVDRSGSMDDE
-487 DRMENATLAVNN
+487 DRMANAKLAVNN

-519 FSEIGTIDT
+519 FSSIGTINT
-528 ENWVT
+528 GSWVT

-538 TAVSRLNAVGGT
+538 TDVSRLYANGGT

-564 GMRTGA
+564 DMRVGA
-570 ETIVIFLTDGVPTA
+570 ETIVIFLTDGIPTR
-584 RNKSKGELAK
+584 RNK
-594 TEEDITYDSN
+594 TEGQ
-604 SVFDGHNQ
+604 SVNNENGTTNDGNGS
-612 KTNNAKYTQATTAVA
+612 KTNNAKYTQATSAVA
-627 QITCNR
+627 KITCNR

-638 LSLSSGSDFRHS
+638 LSLSSKSDCHGKY
-650 PSDLVPNTPLKL
+650 DQVPNTPLKL

-670 TGATESDTA
+670 TGAAERDKA

-691 FSQIAADIQK
+691 FNQIAADIQK
-701 FACKNVTI
+701 FACKDVTI

-731 KTIENGTDTYT
+731 KTTENGTDTYT
-742 DQGSIVEI
+742 DQGSVVELS
-750 PLTDSSLRSDAGKNV
+750 LTDSSLLSDAGKNV

-789 AKYEL
+789 ANYEL

-808 PTASAEEKYKTNKAY
+808 PTTSAEEKYKTDKAY

-872 KTDKSQTED
+872 KTNESQTED

-956 KTCTTDALDKE
+956 ETCTTDALDKKE
-967 KTYYYVLSTD
+967 TYYYVLSTN
-977 AATMYRVKYSDENWY
+977 AATMYRVKYSDGNWY
-992 YIDDSKEGLGEK
+992 YNDDSKEGLGVK
-1004 LTDNKERLYYTTN
+1004 LTDDKERLYYTTS

-1029 ATNFTTQLAQSSPN
+1029 ANSFTTQLAQSSPN

-1053 DATKQFNFKN
+1053 TATKQLDFKN
-1063 VGKESA
+1063 VGKDSA
-1069 YITNTI
+1069 YITKTI

-1080 SGGTYQNKGLDV
+1080 SGGTHQNEGLDE
-1092 ACEILKKDTNPSN
+1092 AYKILNNDQNTSN

-1120 EITYDTIQSS
+1120 VDYPDITKSI
-1130 VNDIKK
+1130 NKIKS
-1136 TGNTDNKTK
+1136 TDAK

-1154 ETNTGLAEAKN
+1154 ETNKWLKAAKDYL
-1165 QLKNYAD
+1165 QEKAD

-1220 TEKTRNELIKDPNV
+1220 TEKTRDELEKEPNV
-1234 TIAGNETSGYYI
+1234 TIAGDETSGYYI
-1246 TWENQ
+1246 TWKNQ

-1284 GAKSGITYK
+1284 GAQSGITYK
-1293 VTTKAANTTKL
+1293 ITTKADYTTKL
-1304 FPQPTVNVKSQL
+1304 FPRPTVNVKSQL

-1371 EWFTDSNL
+1371 EWFTDLNL
-1379 TTPITLETMK
+1379 TTPITLEQMK

-1407 KATTPDSNTNTTKND
+1407 NAPTPDSNTNTTKNNK
-1422 ITYISGGD
+1422 TYISGGD
-1430 ARSTVAV
+1430 TQSTVAV

-1490 PVLWDNVLKAYRPGT
+1490 PVLWDDVLKAYRPGT
-1505 ADEITNRTATSTITV
+1505 ADEITNGTATSTITV
-1520 TVSANKSSGEIAIKN
+1520 TVSANKSFGEIAIIN

-1582 NKNNTNVIV
+1582 NTKNKNVIV
-1591 KDDQNHTWKQDSTN
+1591 KDDQNHTWKQDPTD

-1631 TNSNLKLKGARFEL
+1631 TNNSLKLKGARFEL
-1645 KSPNN
+1645 KSSNI
-1650 TYIGVSNQ
+1650 TYIGVSDQ

-1669 DETTNTPLKE
+1669 DENTNAPLKE
-1679 KMQVGIYTLKETYA
+1679 KMRVGNYTLKETYA

-1716 ITSNTE
+1716 ITSGAG
-1722 TTIKTNSQTSGTT
+1722 TTIKTNTQTSGTT
-1735 KITLYQFENTPLYDL
+1735 TITLYQFENTPLYAL
-1750 PSAGGT
+1750 PHSGGT

-1776 YKNKCREVL
+1776 YKNKCKEVL
-1785 EK
+1785 GK

>member
-1 MKSNTKKRLIAF
+1 MKSNTKKRLVAF
-13 MLCMVLVLSSAISAF
+13 MLCMVLVLSSTISAF
-28 ADDLNTQ
+28 ADEPQNTDSQ
-35 AQDQTT
+35 SQTEAV
-41 TMAESETQASV
+41 AEPT
-52 ADEPVATSMDDSTD
+52 ADEATGDEAAVNSSEQQQQE
-66 EQQPVA
+66 EQQP
-72 EAEGNQEQAV
+72 EQQQQQQQQQQEQQQ
-82 ETPSENEEAAPAVEN
+82 EQQQPEQQQPK
-97 PTTEAP
+97 TEAP
-103 EEQQT
+103 T
-108 EAPAENEEPA
+108 VEAPAKQPAAEEA
-118 TEETQPILQLTYE
+118 QPIQQLTYE
-131 DDNVKVTVDAVDAGN
+131 DDNVKITVDAVESGN
-146 IPDGASLS
+146 IPEGATLS
-154 VTPIIKK
+154 VTPIIKQ

-166 MSDKEKEEAKAMNDQ
+166 MSDEEKANAERLNDQ
-181 YNHTE
+181 YDHTE
-186 KKLQEKAKDEPYD
+186 KKLNEKAKDETYD

-212 ADGNKLEPNGDVK
+212 ADGNKMEPNGNVK
-225 VSMEYKKAEIP
+225 ISMDYKKAEIP
-236 EEAKKVQKE
+236 EEAKKTLEE
-245 KKDEQELDVTVMH
+245 KNDEQNLDVTVMH
-258 LEEDEQGKVKEV
+258 LEENEQGEVNEVVDMV
-270 ADLSDATVQNGSL
+270 ADETKEATV
-283 ENLKTNNDKKIE
+283 ETTETKEIE
-295 KIEFV
+295 KAAFV
-300 ANSFSTFTI
+300 TDSFSTFTI
-309 TWKKYYSNSGDL
+309 TWKKDSKTYF
-321 KLTLHFVDE
+321 KLTLHHVDE
-330 TGNELQA
+330 KGNELPTTLSSDA
-337 AYADQLVS
+337 TLNYDSDISFSDYVEIIDNYDYKYAKVDKIS
-345 YNETIDFSTSYST
+345 GKT
-358 SITGY
+358 
-363 SYINAKLGSIDG
+363 
-375 HIVTSAE
+375 VTSAVTN
-382 GSYNR
+382 GYSGKYA
-387 SKKRYQLT
+387 KLT
-395 LKNDNTTIKT
+395 LYNGKDNKVETLSYPTTTK
-405 LKEPGSANIYLI
+405 NIYLV
-417 YRQNTSSGGD
+417 YTAKSTGSTGGGTIED
-427 SGNTPTETDMQLSHE
+427 TAPQLSHQ
-442 KYIKKKDDNKYDVTL
+442 KYIKKKDGNNYDLTL
-457 NVSSKKGTKTS
+457 NVSSKKGTTSS
-468 KKKLD
+468 KKKFD
-473 ILLIVDRSGSMYDE
+473 IVLIMD
-487 DRMENATLAVNN
+487 
-499 LCNSLDAPTSTIDA
+499 TSTSMSNNN
-513 RYKLVS
+513 KWGNS
-519 FSEIGTIDT
+519 
-528 ENWVT
+528 
-533 GTQMK
+533 K
-538 TAVSRLNAVGGT
+538 TAVNKLINTLSSQTTVDVNYRLVTFGTTAQIRTNWTTGETVKSTLSNYSIKEDQGT
-550 NYEDAFLKA
+550 NYEDGLIKA
-559 DQALT
+559 KEALSSGT
-564 GMRTGA
+564 RTDA
-570 ETIVIFLTDGVPTA
+570 EKIIVFLTDGQPTFY
-584 RNKSKGELAK
+584 KSGTSYDGPGDSTSYEVYQHALDAAAKLKCDRIIPVGIGLASVEK
-594 TEEDITYDSN
+594 YYYDSY
-604 SVFDGHNQ
+604 SDQQ
-612 KTNNAKYTQATTAVA
+612 KVPDSATVLLQNVANKVNATTKDTVF
-627 QITCNR
+627 N
-633 FMAIG
+633 
-638 LSLSSGSDFRHS
+638 SDSSGSNLS
-650 PSDLVPNTPLKL
+650 T
-662 LQGITDAA
+662 
-670 TGATESDTA
+670 
-679 VNITDPTKLPEK
+679 K
-691 FSQIAADIQK
+691 FSEIAADIQK
-701 FACKNVTI
+701 FPCKNVTI

-714 EYVDTTTD
+714 KYVETTANTKLQLRMVKKTTTND
-722 SKLQIRMAK
+722 H
-731 KTIENGTDTYT
+731 DTYE
-742 DQGSIVEI
+742 DQGKQEI
-750 PLTDSSLRSDAGKNV
+750 LLTDKDLISSNGKAVSINE
-765 TVNNKSLGT
+765 KSLGT
-774 VKYNATNKQVIWNLG
+774 VKYDSDKKQVTWSLG
-789 AKYEL
+789 ANYEL

-808 PTASAEEKYKTNKAY
+808 PTTSAEEKYKTNKAY

-849 SGKKGFPSNDNTN
+849 SEKKGFPSNDNTN

-872 KTDKSQTED
+872 KTNESQTED

-956 KTCTTDALDKE
+956 KTCTTADLDKKE
-967 KTYYYVLSTD
+967 TYYYVLSTD
-977 AATMYRVKYSDENWY
+977 AATMYRVKYSDGNWY

-1053 DATKQFNFKN
+1053 DAEEQLNFKN
-1063 VGKESA
+1063 VGKESVS
-1069 YITNTI
+1069 ITEKI

-1080 SGGTYQNKGLDV
+1080 SGGTHQNEGLDK
-1092 ACEILKKDTNPSN
+1092 AYDILKNDNNTSN

-1120 EITYDTIQSS
+1120 VTYDQITDSI
-1130 VNDIKK
+1130 NDIKSR
-1136 TGNTDNKTK
+1136 DAK

-1154 ETNTGLAEAKN
+1154 ETNAGLKKAKEYL
-1165 QLKNYAD
+1165 QEKAD

-1220 TEKTRNELIKDPNV
+1220 TKKTKKELKDDPNV
-1234 TIAGNETSGYYI
+1234 TISADGMSV
-1246 TWENQ
+1246 TWKNQ

-1264 KTFQVKAK
+1264 KTFQVRAK

-1490 PVLWDNVLKAYRPGT
+1490 PVLWDDDLKAYRPGT

-1520 TVSANKSSGEIAIKN
+1520 TVSANKLFGKIAIKN

-1582 NKNNTNVIV
+1582 NKNNKNVIV
-1591 KDDQNHTWKQDSTN
+1591 KDDQNHTWKQDSTD

-1613 TYTNENVISNWG
+1613 TYRNENVISNWG

-1631 TNSNLKLKGARFEL
+1631 TNSKLKLKGARFEL
-1645 KSPNN
+1645 KSSSI

-1669 DETTNTPLKE
+1669 DENTYTPLTE
-1679 KMQVGIYTLKETYA
+1679 KMQVGTYTLKETYA

-1716 ITSNTE
+1716 ITSSTG
-1722 TTIKTNSQTSGTT
+1722 TTIKTNSQTADTT
-1735 KITLYQFENTPLYDL
+1735 TITLYQFENTPLYDL
-1750 PSAGGT
+1750 PSAGGN

-1761 MIGGMLLMFAAVWIL
+1761 MIGGILLMFAAAWIL

-1785 EK
+1785 ER

>member
-13 MLCMVLVLSSAISAF
+13 MLCMVLVLSSATSAF
-28 ADDLNTQ
+28 ADEPQNTDSQ
-35 AQDQTT
+35 SQTEAV
-41 TMAESETQASV
+41 AEPA
-52 ADEPVATSMDDSTD
+52 ADEATGDEAAVNSSEQQQQE
-66 EQQPVA
+66 EQQP
-72 EAEGNQEQAV
+72 EQQQQEEQQP
-82 ETPSENEEAAPAVEN
+82 EQQQPE
-97 PTTEAP
+97 TEAP
-103 EEQQT
+103 T
-108 EAPAENEEPA
+108 VEAPAEQPAAEEA
-118 TEETQPILQLTYE
+118 QPIQQLTYE
-131 DDNVKVTVDAVDAGN
+131 DDNVKITVDAVESGN
-146 IPDGASLS
+146 IPEGATLS
-154 VTPIIKK
+154 VTPVIKQ

-166 MSDKEKEEAKAMNDQ
+166 MSDEEKAKAEELNDQ
-181 YNHTE
+181 YDHTE
-186 KKLQEKAKDEPYD
+186 KKLNEKAENETYD

-212 ADGNKLEPNGDVK
+212 ADGNKMEPNGNVK
-225 VSMEYKKAEIP
+225 ISMDYKKTEIP
-236 EEAKKVQKE
+236 EEAKKALEE
-245 KKDEQELDVTVMH
+245 KNDEQNLDVTVMH
-258 LEEDEQGKVKEV
+258 LEEDEQGEVKEV
-270 ADLSDATVQNGSL
+270 VDMVADETKEATV
-283 ENLKTNNDKKIE
+283 ETTETKEVE
-295 KIEFV
+295 KAAFV
-300 ANSFSTFTI
+300 TNSFSTFTI
-309 TWKKYYSNSGDL
+309 TWKKDSATYF
-321 KLTLHFVDE
+321 KLTLHHVDE
-330 TGNELQA
+330 KGNELPTTLSSDA
-337 AYADQLVS
+337 TLNYNSDISFSDYVEIIDNYDYKYAKVDKISGKTVTNGSSGKRAKLTL
-345 YNETIDFSTSYST
+345 YNGKDNKIETLSYST
-358 SITGY
+358 
-363 SYINAKLGSIDG
+363 
-375 HIVTSAE
+375 
-382 GSYNR
+382 
-387 SKKRYQLT
+387 
-395 LKNDNTTIKT
+395 TTK
-405 LKEPGSANIYLI
+405 NIYLV
-417 YRQNTSSGGD
+417 YTAKSTGSTGSGTIED
-427 SGNTPTETDMQLSHE
+427 TAPQLSHQ
-442 KYIKKKDDNKYDVTL
+442 KYIKKKDGNNYDLTL
-457 NVSSKKGTKTS
+457 NVSSKKGTTSS
-468 KKKLD
+468 KKKFD
-473 ILLIVDRSGSMYDE
+473 IVLIMD
-487 DRMENATLAVNN
+487 
-499 LCNSLDAPTSTIDA
+499 TSTSMSNNNKW
-513 RYKLVS
+513 RNS
-519 FSEIGTIDT
+519 
-528 ENWVT
+528 
-533 GTQMK
+533 K
-538 TAVSRLNAVGGT
+538 TAVNKLIDTLSSQTTVDVNYRLVTFGTTAQIQTNWTTGETVKSTLSNYSIKEDQGT
-550 NYEDAFLKA
+550 NYEDGLVKTKEALSSGTRA
-559 DQALT
+559 D
-564 GMRTGA
+564 A
-570 ETIVIFLTDGVPTA
+570 EKIIVFLTDGQPTFY
-584 RNKSKGELAK
+584 KSGTSYAGPGSSTSYRVYQHALDAAAK
-594 TEEDITYDSN
+594 LKCDRIIPVGIGLKSVEKYSYDSY
-604 SVFDGHNQ
+604 SDQQ
-612 KTNNAKYTQATTAVA
+612 KVPDSATVLLQNVANKVNATTKDTVF
-627 QITCNR
+627 N
-633 FMAIG
+633 
-638 LSLSSGSDFRHS
+638 SDSSGSNLS
-650 PSDLVPNTPLKL
+650 T
-662 LQGITDAA
+662 
-670 TGATESDTA
+670 
-679 VNITDPTKLPEK
+679 K
-691 FSQIAADIQK
+691 FSEIAADIQK
-701 FACKNVTI
+701 FPCKNVTI

-714 EYVDTTTD
+714 EYVETTANT
-722 SKLQIRMAK
+722 KLQLRMVK
-731 KTIENGTDTYT
+731 KTTANDHDTYEN
-742 DQGSIVEI
+742 QGKQEI
-750 PLTDSSLRSDAGKNV
+750 PLTDEDLISTNGKAVSINEK
-765 TVNNKSLGT
+765 NLGT
-774 VKYNATNKQVIWNLG
+774 VKYDSAKKQVTWSLG
-789 AKYEL
+789 ENYEL
-794 EDDIYYYITITDVK
+794 KDDIYYYITITDVK
-808 PTASAEEKYKTNKAY
+808 PTTSAEEKYKTDKAY
-823 TDTGDSNT
+823 TNTGDSNT

-872 KTDKSQTED
+872 KTNEPQTED

-967 KTYYYVLSTD
+967 ETYYYVLSTD
-977 AATMYRVKYSDENWY
+977 AATMYRVKYSDGNWY

-1053 DATKQFNFKN
+1053 TATEQFDFKN
-1063 VGKESA
+1063 VGKDSA
-1069 YITNTI
+1069 YITETI

-1080 SGGTYQNKGLDV
+1080 SGGTHQNEGLDR
-1092 ACEILKKDTNPSN
+1092 AYKILNNDQNTSN

-1120 EITYDTIQSS
+1120 VTYDQITTSI
-1130 VNDIKK
+1130 NKIKS
-1136 TGNTDNKTK
+1136 TNTK

-1154 ETNTGLAEAKN
+1154 ETNTGLKAAKDYLQAN
-1165 QLKNYAD
+1165 AD

-1199 NTPINITGA
+1199 NTPLSVENA

-1220 TEKTRNELIKDPNV
+1220 TEETKKELNKDSNV
-1234 TIAGNETSGYYI
+1234 TIAGDETSGYYI
-1246 TWENQ
+1246 TWKNQ
-1251 TINYSTDGTPTWT
+1251 TINYSTDGKPTWT

-1284 GAKSGITYK
+1284 GAQSGITYK
-1293 VTTKAANTTKL
+1293 VTTKADYTTKL

-1371 EWFTDSNL
+1371 EWFTKSDL
-1379 TTPITLETMK
+1379 TTSITPDEMEKIT
-1389 TIKPDDTT
+1389 PDDTT

-1407 KATTPDSNTNTTKND
+1407 NEPTSESKANTTKD
-1422 ITYISGGD
+1422 SITYISGGGTH
-1430 ARSTVAV
+1430 STVAV
-1437 NKNDDAKNDDAKNY
+1437 NKNDDTKNY
-1451 GIYTINV
+1451 GIYKINV

-1463 QLTKQLATSSTE
+1463 KLTKQLATSSTE

-1484 KDDTDY
+1484 KYDTDYPVTDY
-1490 PVLWDNVLKAYRPGT
+1490 PVLWDATLKAYRPGT
-1505 ADEITNRTATSTITV
+1505 ADEITNGTATSTITV

-1569 NTTGDTVTFTMGN
+1569 NITGDTVTFTMGN
-1582 NKNNTNVIV
+1582 NTNNTNVIV
-1591 KDDQNHTWKQDSTN
+1591 KDDQNHTWKQDSTD

-1645 KSPNN
+1645 KSANN

-1669 DETTNTPLKE
+1669 DENTNTPLME
-1679 KMQVGIYTLKETYA
+1679 KMQVGTYTLKEIYA

-1716 ITSNTE
+1716 ITSSAG
-1722 TTIKTNSQTSGTT
+1722 TTIKTNSQTAGTT
-1735 KITLYQFENTPLYDL
+1735 TITLYQFENTPLYDL
-1750 PSAGGT
+1750 PSAGGN

-1761 MIGGMLLMFAAVWIL
+1761 MIGGILLMFAAAWIL

-1785 EK
+1785 ER

>member
-1 MKSNTKKRLIAF
+1 MVKK
-13 MLCMVLVLSSAISAF
+13 
-28 ADDLNTQ
+28 
-35 AQDQTT
+35 TT
-41 TMAESETQASV
+41 TN
-52 ADEPVATSMDDSTD
+52 DHD
-66 EQQPVA
+66 
-72 EAEGNQEQAV
+72 
-82 ETPSENEEAAPAVEN
+82 
-97 PTTEAP
+97 
-103 EEQQT
+103 
-108 EAPAENEEPA
+108 
-118 TEETQPILQLTYE
+118 TYE
-131 DDNVKVTVDAVDAGN
+131 D
-146 IPDGASLS
+146 
-154 VTPIIKK
+154 
-161 EITDS
+161 
-166 MSDKEKEEAKAMNDQ
+166 
-181 YNHTE
+181 
-186 KKLQEKAKDEPYD
+186 
-199 IAGFLAYDITFVD
+199 
-212 ADGNKLEPNGDVK
+212 
-225 VSMEYKKAEIP
+225 
-236 EEAKKVQKE
+236 
-245 KKDEQELDVTVMH
+245 
-258 LEEDEQGKVKEV
+258 QGKQE
-270 ADLSDATVQNGSL
+270 
-283 ENLKTNNDKKIE
+283 
-295 KIEFV
+295 
-300 ANSFSTFTI
+300 
-309 TWKKYYSNSGDL
+309 
-321 KLTLHFVDE
+321 
-330 TGNELQA
+330 
-337 AYADQLVS
+337 
-345 YNETIDFSTSYST
+345 
-358 SITGY
+358 
-363 SYINAKLGSIDG
+363 
-375 HIVTSAE
+375 
-382 GSYNR
+382 
-387 SKKRYQLT
+387 
-395 LKNDNTTIKT
+395 
-405 LKEPGSANIYLI
+405 
-417 YRQNTSSGGD
+417 
-427 SGNTPTETDMQLSHE
+427 
-442 KYIKKKDDNKYDVTL
+442 
-457 NVSSKKGTKTS
+457 
-468 KKKLD
+468 
-473 ILLIVDRSGSMYDE
+473 ILLTDKDLIRSNG
-487 DRMENATLAVNN
+487 
-499 LCNSLDAPTSTIDA
+499 
-513 RYKLVS
+513 K
-519 FSEIGTIDT
+519 
-528 ENWVT
+528 
-533 GTQMK
+533 
-538 TAVSRLNAVGGT
+538 AVSIN
-550 NYEDAFLKA
+550 E
-559 DQALT
+559 
-564 GMRTGA
+564 
-570 ETIVIFLTDGVPTA
+570 
-584 RNKSKGELAK
+584 
-594 TEEDITYDSN
+594 
-604 SVFDGHNQ
+604 
-612 KTNNAKYTQATTAVA
+612 
-627 QITCNR
+627 
-633 FMAIG
+633 
-638 LSLSSGSDFRHS
+638 
-650 PSDLVPNTPLKL
+650 
-662 LQGITDAA
+662 
-670 TGATESDTA
+670 
-679 VNITDPTKLPEK
+679 
-691 FSQIAADIQK
+691 
-701 FACKNVTI
+701 
-709 KDTLS
+709 
-714 EYVDTTTD
+714 
-722 SKLQIRMAK
+722 
-731 KTIENGTDTYT
+731 
-742 DQGSIVEI
+742 
-750 PLTDSSLRSDAGKNV
+750 
-765 TVNNKSLGT
+765 KSLGT
-774 VKYNATNKQVIWNLG
+774 VKYDSGKKQVTWSLG
-789 AKYEL
+789 ASYEL

-808 PTASAEEKYKTNKAY
+808 PTTSAEEKYKTDKAY

-838 YGTMGNANDSS
+838 YGTKGNANDSS
-849 SGKKGFPSNDNTN
+849 SEKKGFPSNDNTN

-872 KTDKSQTED
+872 KTKKSQTED

-927 TSKEPE
+927 TTKEPE

-956 KTCTTDALDKE
+956 KTCTTDDLDKKE
-967 KTYYYVLSTD
+967 TYYYVLSTD

-1053 DATKQFNFKN
+1053 TATKEFDFKN

-1069 YITNTI
+1069 YITATI
-1075 NAMET
+1075 SNMITA
-1080 SGGTYQNKGLDV
+1080 GGTYQNKGLDK
-1092 ACEILKKDTNPSN
+1092 AYDILTADTNPSN

-1120 EITYDTIQSS
+1120 DISYNTIQSS
-1130 VNDIKK
+1130 VNNIKT
-1136 TGNTDNKTK
+1136 TGSTDNKTK

-1154 ETNTGLAEAKN
+1154 ETNTGLAEAKK

-1220 TEKTRNELIKDPNV
+1220 TEATKKELKDDPNV
-1234 TIAGNETSGYYI
+1234 TISADGMSV
-1246 TWENQ
+1246 TWKNQ

-1264 KTFQVKAK
+1264 KTFQVRAK

-1293 VTTKAANTTKL
+1293 VTTKAEYTTKL
-1304 FPQPTVNVKSQL
+1304 FPRPTVNVKSQL

-1371 EWFTDSNL
+1371 EWFTDSAL
-1379 TTPITLETMK
+1379 TTLITPDEMETI
-1389 TIKPDDTT
+1389 TPNDTT

-1407 KATTPDSNTNTTKND
+1407 NEPTPESKTNTTKNNT
-1422 ITYISGGD
+1422 IYISGGD
-1430 ARSTVAV
+1430 TRSTVAV
-1437 NKNDDAKNDDAKNY
+1437 NKNDDPDDAKSY

-1458 IKGEI
+1458 IKGKI

-1490 PVLWDNVLKAYRPGT
+1490 LVRWDNVLKAYRPGT
-1505 ADEITNRTATSTITV
+1505 ADEITNGTATSTITV
-1520 TVSANKSSGEIAIKN
+1520 TVSANKSSGEIAIIN

-1569 NTTGDTVTFTMGN
+1569 NITGDTVTFTMGN
-1582 NKNNTNVIV
+1582 NTNNTNVIV
-1591 KDDQNHTWKQDSTN
+1591 KDDQNHTWKQDSTD

-1645 KSPNN
+1645 KSANN

-1669 DETTNTPLKE
+1669 DENTNTPLME
-1679 KMQVGIYTLKETYA
+1679 KMQVGTYTLKEIYA

-1716 ITSNTE
+1716 ITSSAG
-1722 TTIKTNSQTSGTT
+1722 TTIKTNSQTAGTT
-1735 KITLYQFENTPLYDL
+1735 TITLYQFENTPLYDL
-1750 PSAGGT
+1750 PSAGGN

-1761 MIGGMLLMFAAVWIL
+1761 MIGGILLMFAAAWIL

-1785 EK
+1785 ER

>member
-13 MLCMVLVLSSAISAF
+13 MLCMVLVLSSATSAF
-28 ADDLNTQ
+28 ADEPQNTDSQ
-35 AQDQTT
+35 SQTEAV
-41 TMAESETQASV
+41 AEPA
-52 ADEPVATSMDDSTD
+52 ADEATGDEAAVNSSEQQQQE
-66 EQQPVA
+66 EQQP
-72 EAEGNQEQAV
+72 EQQQQEEQQP
-82 ETPSENEEAAPAVEN
+82 EQQQPE
-97 PTTEAP
+97 TEAP
-103 EEQQT
+103 T
-108 EAPAENEEPA
+108 VEAPAEQPAAEEA
-118 TEETQPILQLTYE
+118 QPIQQLTYE
-131 DDNVKVTVDAVDAGN
+131 DDNVKITVDAVESGN
-146 IPDGASLS
+146 IPEGATLS
-154 VTPIIKK
+154 VTPVIKQ

-166 MSDKEKEEAKAMNDQ
+166 MSDEEKAKAEELNDQ
-181 YNHTE
+181 YDHTE
-186 KKLQEKAKDEPYD
+186 KKLNEKAENETYD

-212 ADGNKLEPNGDVK
+212 ADGNKMEPNGNVK
-225 VSMEYKKAEIP
+225 ISMDYKKTEIP
-236 EEAKKVQKE
+236 EEAKKALEE
-245 KKDEQELDVTVMH
+245 KNDEQNLDVTVMH
-258 LEEDEQGKVKEV
+258 LEEDEQGEVKEV
-270 ADLSDATVQNGSL
+270 VDMVADETKEATV
-283 ENLKTNNDKKIE
+283 ETTETKEVE
-295 KIEFV
+295 KAAFV
-300 ANSFSTFTI
+300 TNSFSTFTI
-309 TWKKYYSNSGDL
+309 TWKKDSATYF
-321 KLTLHFVDE
+321 KLTLHHVDE
-330 TGNELQA
+330 KGNELPTTLSSDA
-337 AYADQLVS
+337 TLNYNSDISFSDYVEIIDNYDYKYAKVDKISGKTVTSAVTNGSSGKRAKLTL
-345 YNETIDFSTSYST
+345 YNGKDNKIETLSYST
-358 SITGY
+358 
-363 SYINAKLGSIDG
+363 
-375 HIVTSAE
+375 
-382 GSYNR
+382 
-387 SKKRYQLT
+387 
-395 LKNDNTTIKT
+395 TTK
-405 LKEPGSANIYLI
+405 NIYLV
-417 YRQNTSSGGD
+417 YTAKSTGSTGSGTIED
-427 SGNTPTETDMQLSHE
+427 TAPQLSHQ
-442 KYIKKKDDNKYDVTL
+442 KYIKKKDGNNYDLTL
-457 NVSSKKGTKTS
+457 NVSSKKGTTSS
-468 KKKLD
+468 KKKFD
-473 ILLIVDRSGSMYDE
+473 IVLIMD
-487 DRMENATLAVNN
+487 
-499 LCNSLDAPTSTIDA
+499 TSTSMSNNNKW
-513 RYKLVS
+513 RNS
-519 FSEIGTIDT
+519 
-528 ENWVT
+528 
-533 GTQMK
+533 K
-538 TAVSRLNAVGGT
+538 TAVNKLIDTLSSQTTVDVNYRLVTFGTTAQIQTNWTTGETVKSTLSNYSIKEDQGT
-550 NYEDAFLKA
+550 NYEDGLVKTKEALSSGTRA
-559 DQALT
+559 D
-564 GMRTGA
+564 A
-570 ETIVIFLTDGVPTA
+570 EKIIVFLTDGQPTFY
-584 RNKSKGELAK
+584 KSGTSYAGPGSSTSYRVYQHALDAAAK
-594 TEEDITYDSN
+594 LKCDRIIPVGIGLKSVEKYSYDSYL
-604 SVFDGHNQ
+604 DQQ
-612 KTNNAKYTQATTAVA
+612 KVPDSATVLLQNVANKVNATTKDTVF
-627 QITCNR
+627 N
-633 FMAIG
+633 
-638 LSLSSGSDFRHS
+638 SDSSGSNLS
-650 PSDLVPNTPLKL
+650 T
-662 LQGITDAA
+662 
-670 TGATESDTA
+670 
-679 VNITDPTKLPEK
+679 K
-691 FSQIAADIQK
+691 FSEIAADIQK
-701 FACKNVTI
+701 FPCKNVTI

-714 EYVDTTTD
+714 EYVETTANT
-722 SKLQIRMAK
+722 KLQLRMVK
-731 KTIENGTDTYT
+731 KTTANDHDTYEN
-742 DQGSIVEI
+742 QGKQEI
-750 PLTDSSLRSDAGKNV
+750 PLTDEDLISTNGKAVSINEK
-765 TVNNKSLGT
+765 NLGT
-774 VKYNATNKQVIWNLG
+774 VKYDSAKKQVTWSLG
-789 AKYEL
+789 ENYEL
-794 EDDIYYYITITDVK
+794 KDDIYYYITITDVK
-808 PTASAEEKYKTNKAY
+808 PTTSAEEKYKTDKAY
-823 TDTGDSNT
+823 TNTGDSNT

-872 KTDKSQTED
+872 KTNEPQTED

-967 KTYYYVLSTD
+967 ETYYYVLSTD
-977 AATMYRVKYSDENWY
+977 AATMYRVKYSDGNWY

-1053 DATKQFNFKN
+1053 TATEQFDFKN
-1063 VGKESA
+1063 VGKDSA
-1069 YITNTI
+1069 YITETI

-1080 SGGTYQNKGLDV
+1080 SGGTHQNEGLDR
-1092 ACEILKKDTNPSN
+1092 AYKILNNDQNTSN

-1120 EITYDTIQSS
+1120 VTYDQITTSI
-1130 VNDIKK
+1130 
-1136 TGNTDNKTK
+1136 NKSTNTK

-1154 ETNTGLAEAKN
+1154 ETNTGLKAAKDYLQAN
-1165 QLKNYAD
+1165 AD

-1199 NTPINITGA
+1199 NTPLSVENA

-1220 TEKTRNELIKDPNV
+1220 TEETKKELNKDSNV
-1234 TIAGNETSGYYI
+1234 TIAGDETSGYYI
-1246 TWENQ
+1246 TWKNQ
-1251 TINYSTDGTPTWT
+1251 TINYSTDGKPTWT

-1284 GAKSGITYK
+1284 GAQSGITYK
-1293 VTTKAANTTKL
+1293 VTTKADYTTKL

-1371 EWFTDSNL
+1371 EWFTKSDL
-1379 TTPITLETMK
+1379 TTSITPDEMEKIT
-1389 TIKPDDTT
+1389 PDDTT

-1407 KATTPDSNTNTTKND
+1407 NEPTSESKANTTKD
-1422 ITYISGGD
+1422 SITYISGGGTH
-1430 ARSTVAV
+1430 STVAV
-1437 NKNDDAKNDDAKNY
+1437 NKNDDTKNY
-1451 GIYTINV
+1451 GIYKINV

-1463 QLTKQLATSSTE
+1463 KLTKQLATSSTE

-1484 KDDTDY
+1484 KYDTDYPVTDY
-1490 PVLWDNVLKAYRPGT
+1490 PVLWDATLKAYRPGT
-1505 ADEITNRTATSTITV
+1505 ADEITNGTATSTITV

-1569 NTTGDTVTFTMGN
+1569 NITGDTVTFTMGN
-1582 NKNNTNVIV
+1582 NTNNTNVIV
-1591 KDDQNHTWKQDSTN
+1591 KDDQNHTWKQDSTD

-1645 KSPNN
+1645 KSANN

-1669 DETTNTPLKE
+1669 DENTNTPLME
-1679 KMQVGIYTLKETYA
+1679 KMQVGTYTLKEIYA

-1716 ITSNTE
+1716 ITSSAG
-1722 TTIKTNSQTSGTT
+1722 TTIKTNSQTAGTT
-1735 KITLYQFENTPLYDL
+1735 TITLYQFENTPLYDL
-1750 PSAGGT
+1750 PSAGGN

-1761 MIGGMLLMFAAVWIL
+1761 MIGGILLMFAAAWIL

-1785 EK
+1785 ER

>member
-1 MKSNTKKRLIAF
+1 
-13 MLCMVLVLSSAISAF
+13 
-28 ADDLNTQ
+28 
-35 AQDQTT
+35 
-41 TMAESETQASV
+41 
-52 ADEPVATSMDDSTD
+52 MDDSTD

-118 TEETQPILQLTYE
+118 TKETQPILQLTYE

-161 EITDS
+161 EIIDS
-166 MSDKEKEEAKAMNDQ
+166 MSDEEKEEAKAMNDQ
-181 YNHTE
+181 YEHTE

-236 EEAKKVQKE
+236 EEAKKVQEE
-245 KKDEQELDVTVMH
+245 KKNKQELDVTVMH

-337 AYADQLVS
+337 AYDDQQVS
-345 YNETIDFSTSYST
+345 YNKTIDFSTSYST

-363 SYINAKLGSIDG
+363 SYINAKLDSIDG
-375 HIVTSAE
+375 DIVTSAE
-382 GSYNR
+382 GSYNYL
-387 SKKRYQLT
+387 KERYQLT
-395 LKNDNTTIKT
+395 LKNDNTTIRT
-405 LKEPGSANIYLI
+405 LKESGSANIYLI

-473 ILLIVDRSGSMYDE
+473 ILLIVDRSGSMDDE

-570 ETIVIFLTDGVPTA
+570 ETIVIFLTDGVPSA

-594 TEEDITYDSN
+594 TEEDITYDYYN
-604 SVFDGHNQ
+604 RN
-612 KTNNAKYTQATTAVA
+612 TNNAKYTQATTAVA

-638 LSLSSGSDFRHS
+638 LSLSSSSYFRHS
-650 PSDLVPNTPLKL
+650 PYDQVPDTPLKL

-670 TGATESDTA
+670 TRATERDTA

-714 EYVDTTTD
+714 KYVDTTTD

-742 DQGSIVEI
+742 DQGSVVEI
-750 PLTDSSLRSDAGKNV
+750 PLTDSSLLSDTGKNV

-789 AKYEL
+789 ASYEL

-808 PTASAEEKYKTNKAY
+808 PTTSAEEKYKTDKAY
-823 TDTGDSNT
+823 TNTGDSNT

-872 KTDKSQTED
+872 KTNEPQTED

-977 AATMYRVKYSDENWY
+977 DATMYRVKYSDGNWY
-992 YIDDSKEGLGEK
+992 YIDDSKEGRGEK

-1053 DATKQFNFKN
+1053 TTEKLLDFKN
-1063 VGKESA
+1063 VGKESVS
-1069 YITNTI
+1069 ITEKI
-1075 NAMET
+1075 NAMKT
-1080 SGGTYQNKGLDV
+1080 SGGTHQNEGLDK
-1092 ACEILKKDTNPSN
+1092 AYDILKNDNNTSN

-1120 EITYDTIQSS
+1120 VTYDQITDSI
-1130 VNDIKK
+1130 NNIKSR
-1136 TGNTDNKTK
+1136 DAK

-1154 ETNTGLAEAKN
+1154 ETNAGLKKAKEYL
-1165 QLKNYAD
+1165 QEKAD

-1220 TEKTRNELIKDPNV
+1220 TETTKKELKDDPNV
-1234 TIAGNETSGYYI
+1234 TISADGMSV
-1246 TWENQ
+1246 TWKNQ

-1463 QLTKQLATSSTE
+1463 QLTKHLATTSTE

-1484 KDDTDY
+1484 KDDNDY
-1490 PVLWDNVLKAYRPGT
+1490 PVLWDDNLKAYRPET
-1505 ADEITNRTATSTITV
+1505 AEEISTGTATSTITV
-1520 TVSANKSSGEIAIKN
+1520 TVSANKSSGEIAIIN

-1582 NKNNTNVIV
+1582 NTKNKNVIV
-1591 KDDQNHTWKQDSTN
+1591 KDDQNHTWKQNSTD

-1631 TNSNLKLKGARFEL
+1631 TNSSLKLKGARFEL
-1645 KSPNN
+1645 TSSNN

-1669 DETTNTPLKE
+1669 DENINNPLTE
-1679 KMQVGIYTLKETYA
+1679 KMQVGTYTLKETYA

-1716 ITSNTE
+1716 ITSSAR
-1722 TTIKTNSQTSGTT
+1722 TTIKTNPQTSGTT
-1735 KITLYQFENTPLYDL
+1735 TITLYQFENTPLYDL

-1776 YKNKCREVL
+1776 YKNKCKEVL

>member
-13 MLCMVLVLSSAISAF
+13 MLCMVLVLSSATSAF
-28 ADDLNTQ
+28 ADEPQNTDSQ
-35 AQDQTT
+35 SQTEAV
-41 TMAESETQASV
+41 AEPA
-52 ADEPVATSMDDSTD
+52 ADEATGDEAAVNSSEQQQQE
-66 EQQPVA
+66 EQQP
-72 EAEGNQEQAV
+72 EQQQQEEQQP
-82 ETPSENEEAAPAVEN
+82 EQQQPE
-97 PTTEAP
+97 TEAP
-103 EEQQT
+103 T
-108 EAPAENEEPA
+108 VEAPAEQPAAEEA
-118 TEETQPILQLTYE
+118 QPIQQLTYE
-131 DDNVKVTVDAVDAGN
+131 DDNVKITVDAVESGN
-146 IPDGASLS
+146 IPEGATLS
-154 VTPIIKK
+154 VTPVIKQ

-166 MSDKEKEEAKAMNDQ
+166 MSDEEKAKAEELNDQ
-181 YNHTE
+181 YDHTE
-186 KKLQEKAKDEPYD
+186 KKLNEKAENETYD

-212 ADGNKLEPNGDVK
+212 ADGNKMEPNGNVK
-225 VSMEYKKAEIP
+225 ISMDYKKTEIP
-236 EEAKKVQKE
+236 EEAKKALEE
-245 KKDEQELDVTVMH
+245 KNDEQNLDVTVMH
-258 LEEDEQGKVKEV
+258 LEEDEQGEVKEV
-270 ADLSDATVQNGSL
+270 VDMVADETKEATV
-283 ENLKTNNDKKIE
+283 ETTETKEVE
-295 KIEFV
+295 KAAFV
-300 ANSFSTFTI
+300 TNSFSTFTI
-309 TWKKYYSNSGDL
+309 TWKKDSATYF
-321 KLTLHFVDE
+321 KLTLHHVDE
-330 TGNELQA
+330 KGNELPTTLSSDA
-337 AYADQLVS
+337 TLNYNSDISFSDYVEIIDNYDYKYAKVDKISGKTVTSAVTNGSSGKRKLTL
-345 YNETIDFSTSYST
+345 YNGKDNKIETLSYST
-358 SITGY
+358 
-363 SYINAKLGSIDG
+363 
-375 HIVTSAE
+375 
-382 GSYNR
+382 
-387 SKKRYQLT
+387 
-395 LKNDNTTIKT
+395 TTK
-405 LKEPGSANIYLI
+405 NIYLV
-417 YRQNTSSGGD
+417 YTAKSTGSTGSGTIED
-427 SGNTPTETDMQLSHE
+427 TAPQLSHQ
-442 KYIKKKDDNKYDVTL
+442 KYIKKKDGNNYDLTL
-457 NVSSKKGTKTS
+457 NVSSKKGTTSS
-468 KKKLD
+468 KKKFD
-473 ILLIVDRSGSMYDE
+473 IVLIMD
-487 DRMENATLAVNN
+487 
-499 LCNSLDAPTSTIDA
+499 TSTSMSNNNKW
-513 RYKLVS
+513 RNS
-519 FSEIGTIDT
+519 
-528 ENWVT
+528 
-533 GTQMK
+533 K
-538 TAVSRLNAVGGT
+538 TAVNKLIDTLSSQTTVDVNYRLVTFGTTAQIQTNWTTGETVKSTLSNYSIKEDQGT
-550 NYEDAFLKA
+550 NYEDGLVKTKEALSSGTRA
-559 DQALT
+559 D
-564 GMRTGA
+564 A
-570 ETIVIFLTDGVPTA
+570 EKIIVFLTDGQPTFY
-584 RNKSKGELAK
+584 KSGTSYAGPGSSTSYRVYQHALDAAAK
-594 TEEDITYDSN
+594 LKCDRIIPVGIGLKSVEKYSYDSY
-604 SVFDGHNQ
+604 SDQQ
-612 KTNNAKYTQATTAVA
+612 KVPDSATVLLQNVANKVNATTKDTVF
-627 QITCNR
+627 N
-633 FMAIG
+633 
-638 LSLSSGSDFRHS
+638 SDSSGSNLS
-650 PSDLVPNTPLKL
+650 T
-662 LQGITDAA
+662 
-670 TGATESDTA
+670 
-679 VNITDPTKLPEK
+679 K
-691 FSQIAADIQK
+691 FSEIAADIQK
-701 FACKNVTI
+701 FPCKNVTI

-714 EYVDTTTD
+714 EYVETTANT
-722 SKLQIRMAK
+722 KLQLRMVK
-731 KTIENGTDTYT
+731 KTTANDHDTYEN
-742 DQGSIVEI
+742 QGKQEI
-750 PLTDSSLRSDAGKNV
+750 PLTDEDLINTNGKAVSINEK
-765 TVNNKSLGT
+765 NLGT
-774 VKYNATNKQVIWNLG
+774 VKYDSAKKQVTWSLG
-789 AKYEL
+789 ENYEL
-794 EDDIYYYITITDVK
+794 KDDIYYYITITDVK
-808 PTASAEEKYKTNKAY
+808 PTTSAEEKYKTDKAY
-823 TDTGDSNT
+823 TNTGDSNT

-872 KTDKSQTED
+872 KTNEPQTED

-967 KTYYYVLSTD
+967 ETYYYVLSTD
-977 AATMYRVKYSDENWY
+977 AATMYRVKYSDGNWY

-1053 DATKQFNFKN
+1053 TATEQFDFKN
-1063 VGKESA
+1063 VGKDSA
-1069 YITNTI
+1069 YITETI

-1080 SGGTYQNKGLDV
+1080 SGGTHQNEGLDR
-1092 ACEILKKDTNPSN
+1092 AYKILNNDQNTSN

-1120 EITYDTIQSS
+1120 VTYDRITTSI
-1130 VNDIKK
+1130 NKIKS
-1136 TGNTDNKTK
+1136 TNTK

-1154 ETNTGLAEAKN
+1154 ETNTGLKAAKDYLQAN
-1165 QLKNYAD
+1165 AD

-1199 NTPINITGA
+1199 NTPLSVENA

-1220 TEKTRNELIKDPNV
+1220 TEETKKELNKDSNV
-1234 TIAGNETSGYYI
+1234 TIAGDETSGYYI
-1246 TWENQ
+1246 TWKNQ
-1251 TINYSTDGTPTWT
+1251 TINYSTDGKPTWT

-1284 GAKSGITYK
+1284 GAQSGITYK
-1293 VTTKAANTTKL
+1293 VTTKADYTTKL

-1371 EWFTDSNL
+1371 EWFTKSDL
-1379 TTPITLETMK
+1379 TTSITPDEMEKIT
-1389 TIKPDDTT
+1389 PDDTT

-1407 KATTPDSNTNTTKND
+1407 NEPTSESKANTTKD
-1422 ITYISGGD
+1422 SITYISGGGTH
-1430 ARSTVAV
+1430 STVAV
-1437 NKNDDAKNDDAKNY
+1437 NKNDDTKNY
-1451 GIYTINV
+1451 GIYKINV

-1463 QLTKQLATSSTE
+1463 KLTKQLATSSTE

-1484 KDDTDY
+1484 KYDTDYPVTDY
-1490 PVLWDNVLKAYRPGT
+1490 PVLWDATLKAYRPGT
-1505 ADEITNRTATSTITV
+1505 ADEITNGTATSTITV

-1569 NTTGDTVTFTMGN
+1569 NITGDTVTFTMGN
-1582 NKNNTNVIV
+1582 NTNNTNVIV
-1591 KDDQNHTWKQDSTN
+1591 KDDQNHTWKQDSTD

-1645 KSPNN
+1645 KSANN

-1669 DETTNTPLKE
+1669 DENTNTPLME
-1679 KMQVGIYTLKETYA
+1679 KMQVGTYTLKEIYA

-1716 ITSNTE
+1716 ITSSAG
-1722 TTIKTNSQTSGTT
+1722 TTIKTNSQTAGTT
-1735 KITLYQFENTPLYDL
+1735 TITLYQFENTPLYDL
-1750 PSAGGT
+1750 PSAGGN

-1761 MIGGMLLMFAAVWIL
+1761 MIGGILLMFAAAWIL

-1785 EK
+1785 ER

>member
-13 MLCMVLVLSSAISAF
+13 MLCMVLVLSSATSAF
-28 ADDLNTQ
+28 ADEPQNTDSQ
-35 AQDQTT
+35 SQTEAV
-41 TMAESETQASV
+41 AEPA
-52 ADEPVATSMDDSTD
+52 ADEATGDEAAVNSSEQQQQE
-66 EQQPVA
+66 EQQP
-72 EAEGNQEQAV
+72 EQQQQEEQQP
-82 ETPSENEEAAPAVEN
+82 EQQQPE
-97 PTTEAP
+97 TEAP
-103 EEQQT
+103 T
-108 EAPAENEEPA
+108 VEAPAEQPAAEEA
-118 TEETQPILQLTYE
+118 QPIQQLTYE
-131 DDNVKVTVDAVDAGN
+131 DDNVKITVDAVESGN
-146 IPDGASLS
+146 IPEGATLS
-154 VTPIIKK
+154 VTPVIKQ

-166 MSDKEKEEAKAMNDQ
+166 MSDEEKAKAEELNDQ
-181 YNHTE
+181 YDHTE
-186 KKLQEKAKDEPYD
+186 KKLNEKAENETYD

-212 ADGNKLEPNGDVK
+212 ADGNKMEPNGNVK
-225 VSMEYKKAEIP
+225 ISMDYKKTEIP
-236 EEAKKVQKE
+236 EEAKKALEE
-245 KKDEQELDVTVMH
+245 KNDEQNLDVTVMH
-258 LEEDEQGKVKEV
+258 LEEDEQGEVKEV
-270 ADLSDATVQNGSL
+270 VDMVADETKEATV
-283 ENLKTNNDKKIE
+283 ETTETKEVE
-295 KIEFV
+295 KAAFV
-300 ANSFSTFTI
+300 TNSFSTFTI
-309 TWKKYYSNSGDL
+309 TWKKDSATYF
-321 KLTLHFVDE
+321 KLTLHHVDE
-330 TGNELQA
+330 KGNELPTTLSSDA
-337 AYADQLVS
+337 TLNYNSDISFSDYVEIIDNYDYKYAKVDKISGKTVTSAVTNGSSGKRAKLTL
-345 YNETIDFSTSYST
+345 YNGKDNKIETLSYST
-358 SITGY
+358 
-363 SYINAKLGSIDG
+363 
-375 HIVTSAE
+375 
-382 GSYNR
+382 
-387 SKKRYQLT
+387 
-395 LKNDNTTIKT
+395 TTK
-405 LKEPGSANIYLI
+405 NIYLV
-417 YRQNTSSGGD
+417 YTAKSTGSTGSGTIED
-427 SGNTPTETDMQLSHE
+427 TAPQLSHQ
-442 KYIKKKDDNKYDVTL
+442 KYIKKKDGNNYDLTL
-457 NVSSKKGTKTS
+457 NVSSKKGTTSS
-468 KKKLD
+468 KKKFD
-473 ILLIVDRSGSMYDE
+473 IVLIMD
-487 DRMENATLAVNN
+487 
-499 LCNSLDAPTSTIDA
+499 TSTSMSNNNKW
-513 RYKLVS
+513 RNS
-519 FSEIGTIDT
+519 
-528 ENWVT
+528 
-533 GTQMK
+533 K
-538 TAVSRLNAVGGT
+538 TAVNKLIDTLSSQTTVDVNYRLVTFGTTAQIQTNWTTGETVKSTLSNYSIKEDQGT
-550 NYEDAFLKA
+550 NYEDGLVKTKEALSSGTRA
-559 DQALT
+559 D
-564 GMRTGA
+564 A
-570 ETIVIFLTDGVPTA
+570 EKIIVFLTDGQPTFY
-584 RNKSKGELAK
+584 KSGTSYAGPGSSTSYRVYQHALDAAAK
-594 TEEDITYDSN
+594 LKCDRIIPVGIGLKSVEKYSYDSY
-604 SVFDGHNQ
+604 SDQQ
-612 KTNNAKYTQATTAVA
+612 KVPDSATVLLQNVANKVNATTKDTVF
-627 QITCNR
+627 N
-633 FMAIG
+633 
-638 LSLSSGSDFRHS
+638 SDSSGSNLS
-650 PSDLVPNTPLKL
+650 T
-662 LQGITDAA
+662 
-670 TGATESDTA
+670 
-679 VNITDPTKLPEK
+679 K
-691 FSQIAADIQK
+691 FSEIAADIQK
-701 FACKNVTI
+701 FPCKNVTI

-714 EYVDTTTD
+714 EYVETTANT
-722 SKLQIRMAK
+722 KLQLRMVK
-731 KTIENGTDTYT
+731 KTTANDHDTYEN
-742 DQGSIVEI
+742 QGKQEI
-750 PLTDSSLRSDAGKNV
+750 PLTDEDLISTNGKAVSINEK
-765 TVNNKSLGT
+765 NLGT
-774 VKYNATNKQVIWNLG
+774 VKYDSAKKQVTWSLG
-789 AKYEL
+789 ENYEL
-794 EDDIYYYITITDVK
+794 KDDIYYYITITDVK
-808 PTASAEEKYKTNKAY
+808 PTTSAEEKYKTDKAY
-823 TDTGDSNT
+823 TNTGDSNT

-862 HNSSVTYTNT
+862 HNSSVTYTYTNT
-872 KTDKSQTED
+872 KTNEPQTED

-967 KTYYYVLSTD
+967 ETYYYVLSTD
-977 AATMYRVKYSDENWY
+977 AATMYRVKYSDGNWY

-1053 DATKQFNFKN
+1053 TATEQFDFKN
-1063 VGKESA
+1063 VGKDSA
-1069 YITNTI
+1069 YITETI

-1080 SGGTYQNKGLDV
+1080 SGGTHQNEGLDR
-1092 ACEILKKDTNPSN
+1092 AYKILNNDQNTSN

-1120 EITYDTIQSS
+1120 VTYDQITTSI
-1130 VNDIKK
+1130 NKIKS
-1136 TGNTDNKTK
+1136 TNTK

-1154 ETNTGLAEAKN
+1154 ETNTGLKAAKDYLQAN
-1165 QLKNYAD
+1165 AD

-1199 NTPINITGA
+1199 NTPLSVENA

-1220 TEKTRNELIKDPNV
+1220 TEETKKELNKDSNV
-1234 TIAGNETSGYYI
+1234 TIAGDETSGYYI
-1246 TWENQ
+1246 TWKNQ
-1251 TINYSTDGTPTWT
+1251 TINYSTDGKPTWT

-1284 GAKSGITYK
+1284 GAQSGITYK
-1293 VTTKAANTTKL
+1293 VTTKADYTTKL

-1371 EWFTDSNL
+1371 EWFTKSDL
-1379 TTPITLETMK
+1379 TTSITPDEMEKIT
-1389 TIKPDDTT
+1389 PDDTT

-1407 KATTPDSNTNTTKND
+1407 NEPTSESKANTTKD
-1422 ITYISGGD
+1422 SITYISGGGTH
-1430 ARSTVAV
+1430 STVAV
-1437 NKNDDAKNDDAKNY
+1437 NKNDDTKNY
-1451 GIYTINV
+1451 GIYKINV

-1463 QLTKQLATSSTE
+1463 KLTKQLATSSTE

-1484 KDDTDY
+1484 KYDTDYPVTDY
-1490 PVLWDNVLKAYRPGT
+1490 PVLWDATLKAYRPGT
-1505 ADEITNRTATSTITV
+1505 ADEITNGTATSTITV

-1569 NTTGDTVTFTMGN
+1569 NITGDTVTFTMGN
-1582 NKNNTNVIV
+1582 NTNNTNVIV
-1591 KDDQNHTWKQDSTN
+1591 KDDQNHTWKQDSTD

-1645 KSPNN
+1645 KSANN

-1669 DETTNTPLKE
+1669 DENTNTPLME
-1679 KMQVGIYTLKETYA
+1679 KMQVGTYTLKEIYA

-1716 ITSNTE
+1716 ITSSAG
-1722 TTIKTNSQTSGTT
+1722 TTIKTNSQTAGTT
-1735 KITLYQFENTPLYDL
+1735 TITLYQFENTPLYDL
-1750 PSAGGT
+1750 PSAGGN

-1761 MIGGMLLMFAAVWIL
+1761 MIGGILLMFAAAWIL

-1785 EK
+1785 ER

>member
-13 MLCMVLVLSSAISAF
+13 MLCMVLVLSSATSAF
-28 ADDLNTQ
+28 ADEPQNTDSQ
-35 AQDQTT
+35 SQTEAV
-41 TMAESETQASV
+41 AEPA
-52 ADEPVATSMDDSTD
+52 ADEATGDEAAVNSSEQQQQE
-66 EQQPVA
+66 EQQP
-72 EAEGNQEQAV
+72 EQQQQEEQQP
-82 ETPSENEEAAPAVEN
+82 EQQQPE
-97 PTTEAP
+97 TEAP
-103 EEQQT
+103 T
-108 EAPAENEEPA
+108 VEAPAEQPAAEEA
-118 TEETQPILQLTYE
+118 QPIQQLTYE
-131 DDNVKVTVDAVDAGN
+131 DDNVKITVDAVESGN
-146 IPDGASLS
+146 IPEGATLS
-154 VTPIIKK
+154 VTPVIKQ

-166 MSDKEKEEAKAMNDQ
+166 MSDEEKAKAEELNDQ
-181 YNHTE
+181 YDHTE
-186 KKLQEKAKDEPYD
+186 KKLNEKAENETYD

-212 ADGNKLEPNGDVK
+212 ADGNKMEPNGNVK
-225 VSMEYKKAEIP
+225 ISMDYKKTEIP
-236 EEAKKVQKE
+236 EEAKKALEE
-245 KKDEQELDVTVMH
+245 KNDEQNLDVTVMH
-258 LEEDEQGKVKEV
+258 LEEDEQGEVKEV
-270 ADLSDATVQNGSL
+270 VDMVADETKEATV
-283 ENLKTNNDKKIE
+283 ETTETKEVE
-295 KIEFV
+295 KAAFV
-300 ANSFSTFTI
+300 TNSFSTFTI
-309 TWKKYYSNSGDL
+309 TWKKDSATYF
-321 KLTLHFVDE
+321 KLTLHHVDE
-330 TGNELQA
+330 KGNELPTTLSSDA
-337 AYADQLVS
+337 TLNYNSDISFSDYVEIIDNYDYKYAKVDKISGKTVTSAVTNGSSGKRAKLTL
-345 YNETIDFSTSYST
+345 YNGKDNKIETLSYST
-358 SITGY
+358 
-363 SYINAKLGSIDG
+363 
-375 HIVTSAE
+375 
-382 GSYNR
+382 
-387 SKKRYQLT
+387 
-395 LKNDNTTIKT
+395 TTK
-405 LKEPGSANIYLI
+405 NIYLV
-417 YRQNTSSGGD
+417 YTAKSTGSTGSGTIED
-427 SGNTPTETDMQLSHE
+427 TAPQLSHQ
-442 KYIKKKDDNKYDVTL
+442 KYIKKKDGNNYDLTL
-457 NVSSKKGTKTS
+457 NVSSKKGTTSS
-468 KKKLD
+468 KKKFD
-473 ILLIVDRSGSMYDE
+473 IVLIGIGLKSVEKYSYDSYSDQQKVPDSATVLLQNVANKV
-487 DRMENATLAVNN
+487 NATTKDTVF
-499 LCNSLDAPTSTIDA
+499 NSD
-513 RYKLVS
+513 
-519 FSEIGTIDT
+519 
-528 ENWVT
+528 
-533 GTQMK
+533 
-538 TAVSRLNAVGGT
+538 
-550 NYEDAFLKA
+550 
-559 DQALT
+559 
-564 GMRTGA
+564 
-570 ETIVIFLTDGVPTA
+570 
-584 RNKSKGELAK
+584 
-594 TEEDITYDSN
+594 
-604 SVFDGHNQ
+604 
-612 KTNNAKYTQATTAVA
+612 
-627 QITCNR
+627 
-633 FMAIG
+633 
-638 LSLSSGSDFRHS
+638 SSGSNLS
-650 PSDLVPNTPLKL
+650 T
-662 LQGITDAA
+662 
-670 TGATESDTA
+670 
-679 VNITDPTKLPEK
+679 K
-691 FSQIAADIQK
+691 FSEIAADIQK
-701 FACKNVTI
+701 FPCKNVTI

-714 EYVDTTTD
+714 EYVETTANT
-722 SKLQIRMAK
+722 KLQLRMVK
-731 KTIENGTDTYT
+731 KTTANDHDTYEN
-742 DQGSIVEI
+742 QGKQEI
-750 PLTDSSLRSDAGKNV
+750 PLTDEDLISTNGKAVSINEK
-765 TVNNKSLGT
+765 NLGT
-774 VKYNATNKQVIWNLG
+774 VKYDSAKKQVTWSLG
-789 AKYEL
+789 ENYEL
-794 EDDIYYYITITDVK
+794 KDDIYYYITITDVK
-808 PTASAEEKYKTNKAY
+808 PTTSAEEKYKTDKAY
-823 TDTGDSNT
+823 TNTGDSNT

-872 KTDKSQTED
+872 KTNEPQTED

-967 KTYYYVLSTD
+967 ETYYYVLSTD
-977 AATMYRVKYSDENWY
+977 AATMYRVKYSDGNWY

-1053 DATKQFNFKN
+1053 TATEQFDFKN
-1063 VGKESA
+1063 VGKDSA
-1069 YITNTI
+1069 YITETI

-1080 SGGTYQNKGLDV
+1080 SGGTHQNEGLDR
-1092 ACEILKKDTNPSN
+1092 AYKILNNDQNTSN

-1120 EITYDTIQSS
+1120 VTYDQITTSI
-1130 VNDIKK
+1130 NKIKS
-1136 TGNTDNKTK
+1136 TNTK

-1154 ETNTGLAEAKN
+1154 ETNTGLKAAKDYLQAN
-1165 QLKNYAD
+1165 AD

-1199 NTPINITGA
+1199 NTPLSVENA

-1220 TEKTRNELIKDPNV
+1220 TEETKKELNKDSNV
-1234 TIAGNETSGYYI
+1234 TIAGDETSGYYI
-1246 TWENQ
+1246 TWKNQ
-1251 TINYSTDGTPTWT
+1251 TINYSTDGKPTWT

-1284 GAKSGITYK
+1284 GAQSGITYK
-1293 VTTKAANTTKL
+1293 VTTKADYTTKL

-1371 EWFTDSNL
+1371 EWFTKSDL
-1379 TTPITLETMK
+1379 TTSITPDEMEKIT
-1389 TIKPDDTT
+1389 PDDTT

-1407 KATTPDSNTNTTKND
+1407 NEPTSESKANTTKD
-1422 ITYISGGD
+1422 SITYISGGGTH
-1430 ARSTVAV
+1430 STVAV
-1437 NKNDDAKNDDAKNY
+1437 NKNDDTKNY
-1451 GIYTINV
+1451 GIYKINV

-1463 QLTKQLATSSTE
+1463 KLTKQLATSSTE

-1484 KDDTDY
+1484 KYDTDYPVTDY
-1490 PVLWDNVLKAYRPGT
+1490 PVLWDATLKAYRPGT
-1505 ADEITNRTATSTITV
+1505 ADEITNGTATSTITV

-1569 NTTGDTVTFTMGN
+1569 NITGDTVTFTMGN
-1582 NKNNTNVIV
+1582 NTNNTNVIV
-1591 KDDQNHTWKQDSTN
+1591 KDDQNHTWKQDSTD

-1645 KSPNN
+1645 KSANN

-1669 DETTNTPLKE
+1669 DENTNTPLME
-1679 KMQVGIYTLKETYA
+1679 KMQVGTYTLKEIYA

-1716 ITSNTE
+1716 ITSSAG
-1722 TTIKTNSQTSGTT
+1722 TTIKTNSQTAGTT
-1735 KITLYQFENTPLYDL
+1735 TITLYQFENTPLYDL
-1750 PSAGGT
+1750 PSAGGN

-1761 MIGGMLLMFAAVWIL
+1761 MIGGILLMFAAAWIL

-1785 EK
+1785 ER

>member
-13 MLCMVLVLSSAISAF
+13 MLCMVLVLSSATSAF
-28 ADDLNTQ
+28 ADEPQNTDSQ
-35 AQDQTT
+35 SQTEAV
-41 TMAESETQASV
+41 AEPA
-52 ADEPVATSMDDSTD
+52 ADEATGDEAAVNSSEQQQQE
-66 EQQPVA
+66 EQQP
-72 EAEGNQEQAV
+72 EQQQQEEQQP
-82 ETPSENEEAAPAVEN
+82 EQQQPE
-97 PTTEAP
+97 TEAP
-103 EEQQT
+103 T
-108 EAPAENEEPA
+108 VEAPAEQPAAEEA
-118 TEETQPILQLTYE
+118 QPIQQLTYE
-131 DDNVKVTVDAVDAGN
+131 DDNVKITVDAVESGN
-146 IPDGASLS
+146 IPEGATLS
-154 VTPIIKK
+154 VTPVIKQ

-166 MSDKEKEEAKAMNDQ
+166 MSDEEKAKAEELNDQ
-181 YNHTE
+181 YDHTE
-186 KKLQEKAKDEPYD
+186 KKLNEKAENETYD

-212 ADGNKLEPNGDVK
+212 ADGNKMEPNGNVK
-225 VSMEYKKAEIP
+225 ISMDYKKTEIP
-236 EEAKKVQKE
+236 EEAKKALEE
-245 KKDEQELDVTVMH
+245 KNDEQNLDVTVMH
-258 LEEDEQGKVKEV
+258 LEEDEQGEVKEV
-270 ADLSDATVQNGSL
+270 VDMVADETKEATV
-283 ENLKTNNDKKIE
+283 ETTETKEVE
-295 KIEFV
+295 KAAFV
-300 ANSFSTFTI
+300 TNSFSTFTI
-309 TWKKYYSNSGDL
+309 TWKKDSATYF
-321 KLTLHFVDE
+321 KLTLHHVDE
-330 TGNELQA
+330 KGNELPTTLSSDA
-337 AYADQLVS
+337 TLNYNSDISFSDYVEIIDNYDYKYAKVDKISGKTVTSAVTNGSSGKRAKLTL
-345 YNETIDFSTSYST
+345 YNGKDNKIETLSYST
-358 SITGY
+358 
-363 SYINAKLGSIDG
+363 
-375 HIVTSAE
+375 
-382 GSYNR
+382 
-387 SKKRYQLT
+387 
-395 LKNDNTTIKT
+395 TTK
-405 LKEPGSANIYLI
+405 NIYLV
-417 YRQNTSSGGD
+417 YTAKSTGSTGGGTIED
-427 SGNTPTETDMQLSHE
+427 TAPQLSHQ
-442 KYIKKKDDNKYDVTL
+442 KYIKKKDGNNYDLTL
-457 NVSSKKGTKTS
+457 NVSSKKGTTSS
-468 KKKLD
+468 KKKFD
-473 ILLIVDRSGSMYDE
+473 IVLIMD
-487 DRMENATLAVNN
+487 
-499 LCNSLDAPTSTIDA
+499 TSTSMSNNNKW
-513 RYKLVS
+513 RNS
-519 FSEIGTIDT
+519 
-528 ENWVT
+528 
-533 GTQMK
+533 K
-538 TAVSRLNAVGGT
+538 TAVNKLIDTLSSQTTVDVNYRLVTFGTTAQIQTNWTTGETVKSTLSNYSIKEDQGT
-550 NYEDAFLKA
+550 NYEDGLVKTKEALSSGTRA
-559 DQALT
+559 D
-564 GMRTGA
+564 A
-570 ETIVIFLTDGVPTA
+570 EKIIVFLTDGQPTFY
-584 RNKSKGELAK
+584 KSGTSYAGPGSSTSYRVYQHALDAAAK
-594 TEEDITYDSN
+594 LKCDRIIPVGIGLKSVEKYSYDSY
-604 SVFDGHNQ
+604 SDQQ
-612 KTNNAKYTQATTAVA
+612 KVPDSATVLLQNVANKVNATTKDTVF
-627 QITCNR
+627 N
-633 FMAIG
+633 
-638 LSLSSGSDFRHS
+638 SDSSGSNLS
-650 PSDLVPNTPLKL
+650 T
-662 LQGITDAA
+662 
-670 TGATESDTA
+670 
-679 VNITDPTKLPEK
+679 K
-691 FSQIAADIQK
+691 FSEIAADIQK
-701 FACKNVTI
+701 FPCKNVTI

-714 EYVDTTTD
+714 EYVETTANT
-722 SKLQIRMAK
+722 KLQLRMVK
-731 KTIENGTDTYT
+731 KTTANDHDTYEN
-742 DQGSIVEI
+742 QGKQEI
-750 PLTDSSLRSDAGKNV
+750 PLTDEDLISTNGKAVSINEK
-765 TVNNKSLGT
+765 NLGT
-774 VKYNATNKQVIWNLG
+774 VKYDSAKKQVTWSLG
-789 AKYEL
+789 ENYEL
-794 EDDIYYYITITDVK
+794 KDDIYYYITITDVK
-808 PTASAEEKYKTNKAY
+808 PTTSAEEKYKTDKAY
-823 TDTGDSNT
+823 TNTGDSNT

-872 KTDKSQTED
+872 KTNEPQTED

-967 KTYYYVLSTD
+967 ETYYYVLSTD
-977 AATMYRVKYSDENWY
+977 AATMYRVKYSDGNWY

-1053 DATKQFNFKN
+1053 TATEQFDFKN
-1063 VGKESA
+1063 VGKDSA
-1069 YITNTI
+1069 YITETI

-1080 SGGTYQNKGLDV
+1080 SGGTHQNEGLDR
-1092 ACEILKKDTNPSN
+1092 AYKILNNDQNTSN

-1120 EITYDTIQSS
+1120 VTYDQITTSI
-1130 VNDIKK
+1130 NKIKS
-1136 TGNTDNKTK
+1136 TNTK

-1154 ETNTGLAEAKN
+1154 ETNTGLKAAKDYLQAN
-1165 QLKNYAD
+1165 AD

-1199 NTPINITGA
+1199 NTPLSVENA

-1220 TEKTRNELIKDPNV
+1220 TEETKKELNKDSNV
-1234 TIAGNETSGYYI
+1234 TIAGDETSGYYI
-1246 TWENQ
+1246 TWKNQ
-1251 TINYSTDGTPTWT
+1251 TINYSTDGKPTWT

-1284 GAKSGITYK
+1284 GAQSGITYK
-1293 VTTKAANTTKL
+1293 VTTKADYTTKL

-1371 EWFTDSNL
+1371 EWFTKSDL
-1379 TTPITLETMK
+1379 TTSITPDEMK
-1389 TIKPDDTT
+1389 KITPDDTT

-1407 KATTPDSNTNTTKND
+1407 NEPTSESKANTTKD
-1422 ITYISGGD
+1422 SITYISGGGTH
-1430 ARSTVAV
+1430 STVAV
-1437 NKNDDAKNDDAKNY
+1437 NKNDDTKNY
-1451 GIYTINV
+1451 GIYKINV

-1463 QLTKQLATSSTE
+1463 KLTKQLATSSTE

-1484 KDDTDY
+1484 KYDTDYPVTDY
-1490 PVLWDNVLKAYRPGT
+1490 PVLWDATLKAYRPGT
-1505 ADEITNRTATSTITV
+1505 ADEITNGTATSTITV

-1569 NTTGDTVTFTMGN
+1569 NITGDTVTFTMGN
-1582 NKNNTNVIV
+1582 NTNNTNVIV
-1591 KDDQNHTWKQDSTN
+1591 KDDQNHTWKQDSTD

-1645 KSPNN
+1645 KSANN

-1669 DETTNTPLKE
+1669 DENTNTPLME
-1679 KMQVGIYTLKETYA
+1679 KMQVGTYTLKEIYA

-1716 ITSNTE
+1716 ITSSAG
-1722 TTIKTNSQTSGTT
+1722 TTIKTNSQTAGTT
-1735 KITLYQFENTPLYDL
+1735 TITLYQFENTPLYDL
-1750 PSAGGT
+1750 PSAGGN

-1761 MIGGMLLMFAAVWIL
+1761 MIGGILLMFAAAWIL

-1785 EK
+1785 ER

>member
-13 MLCMVLVLSSAISAF
+13 MLCMVLVLSSATSAF
-28 ADDLNTQ
+28 ADEPQNTDSQ
-35 AQDQTT
+35 SQTEAV
-41 TMAESETQASV
+41 AEPA
-52 ADEPVATSMDDSTD
+52 ADEATGDEAAVNSSEQQQQE
-66 EQQPVA
+66 EQQP
-72 EAEGNQEQAV
+72 EQQQQEEQQP
-82 ETPSENEEAAPAVEN
+82 EQQQPE
-97 PTTEAP
+97 TEAP
-103 EEQQT
+103 T
-108 EAPAENEEPA
+108 VEAPAEQPAAEEA
-118 TEETQPILQLTYE
+118 QPIQQLTYE
-131 DDNVKVTVDAVDAGN
+131 DDNVKITVDAVESGN
-146 IPDGASLS
+146 IPEGATLS
-154 VTPIIKK
+154 VTPVIKQ

-166 MSDKEKEEAKAMNDQ
+166 MSDEEKAKAEELNDQ
-181 YNHTE
+181 YDHTE
-186 KKLQEKAKDEPYD
+186 KKLNEKAENETYD

-212 ADGNKLEPNGDVK
+212 ADGNKMEPNGNVK
-225 VSMEYKKAEIP
+225 ISMDYKKTEIP
-236 EEAKKVQKE
+236 EEAKKALEE
-245 KKDEQELDVTVMH
+245 KNDEQNLDVTVMH
-258 LEEDEQGKVKEV
+258 LEEDEQGEVKEV
-270 ADLSDATVQNGSL
+270 VDMVADETKEATV
-283 ENLKTNNDKKIE
+283 ETTETKEVE
-295 KIEFV
+295 KAAFV
-300 ANSFSTFTI
+300 TNSFSTFTI
-309 TWKKYYSNSGDL
+309 TWKKDSATYF
-321 KLTLHFVDE
+321 KLTLHHVDE
-330 TGNELQA
+330 KGNELPTTLSSDA
-337 AYADQLVS
+337 TLNYNSDISFSDYVEIIDNYDYKYAKVDKISGKTVTSAVTNGSSGKRAKLTL
-345 YNETIDFSTSYST
+345 YNGKDNKIETLSYST
-358 SITGY
+358 
-363 SYINAKLGSIDG
+363 
-375 HIVTSAE
+375 
-382 GSYNR
+382 
-387 SKKRYQLT
+387 
-395 LKNDNTTIKT
+395 TTK
-405 LKEPGSANIYLI
+405 NIYLV
-417 YRQNTSSGGD
+417 YTAKSTGSTGSGTIED
-427 SGNTPTETDMQLSHE
+427 TAPQLSHQ
-442 KYIKKKDDNKYDVTL
+442 KYIKKKDGNNYDLTL
-457 NVSSKKGTKTS
+457 NVSSKKGTTSS
-468 KKKLD
+468 KKKFD
-473 ILLIVDRSGSMYDE
+473 IVLIMD
-487 DRMENATLAVNN
+487 
-499 LCNSLDAPTSTIDA
+499 TSTSMSNNNKW
-513 RYKLVS
+513 RNS
-519 FSEIGTIDT
+519 
-528 ENWVT
+528 
-533 GTQMK
+533 K
-538 TAVSRLNAVGGT
+538 TAVNKLIDTLSSQTTVDVNYRLVTFGTTAQIQTNWTTGETVKSTLSNYSIKNDQGT
-550 NYEDAFLKA
+550 NYEDGLVKTKEALSSGTRA
-559 DQALT
+559 D
-564 GMRTGA
+564 A
-570 ETIVIFLTDGVPTA
+570 EKIIVFLTDGQPTFY
-584 RNKSKGELAK
+584 KSGTSYTGPGSSTSYRVYQHALDAAAK
-594 TEEDITYDSN
+594 LKCDRIIPVGIGLKSVEKYSYDSY
-604 SVFDGHNQ
+604 SDQQ
-612 KTNNAKYTQATTAVA
+612 KVPDSATVLLQNVANKVNATTKDTVF
-627 QITCNR
+627 N
-633 FMAIG
+633 
-638 LSLSSGSDFRHS
+638 SDSSGSNLS
-650 PSDLVPNTPLKL
+650 T
-662 LQGITDAA
+662 
-670 TGATESDTA
+670 
-679 VNITDPTKLPEK
+679 K
-691 FSQIAADIQK
+691 FSEIAADIQK
-701 FACKNVTI
+701 FPCKNVTI

-714 EYVDTTTD
+714 EYVETTANT
-722 SKLQIRMAK
+722 KLQLRMVK
-731 KTIENGTDTYT
+731 KTTANDHDTYEN
-742 DQGSIVEI
+742 QGKQEI
-750 PLTDSSLRSDAGKNV
+750 PLTDEDLISTNGKAVSINEK
-765 TVNNKSLGT
+765 NLGT
-774 VKYNATNKQVIWNLG
+774 VKYDSAKKQVTWSLG
-789 AKYEL
+789 ENYEL
-794 EDDIYYYITITDVK
+794 KDDIYYYITITDVK
-808 PTASAEEKYKTNKAY
+808 PTTSAEEKYKTDKAY
-823 TDTGDSNT
+823 TNTGDSNT

-872 KTDKSQTED
+872 KTNEPQTED

-967 KTYYYVLSTD
+967 ETYYYVLSTD
-977 AATMYRVKYSDENWY
+977 AATMYRVKYSDGNWY

-1017 DANDRFYYLKQA
+1017 DANDRFYYFLKQA

-1053 DATKQFNFKN
+1053 TATEQFDFKN
-1063 VGKESA
+1063 VGKDSA
-1069 YITNTI
+1069 YITETI

-1080 SGGTYQNKGLDV
+1080 SGGTHQNEGLDR
-1092 ACEILKKDTNPSN
+1092 AYKILNNDQNTSN

-1120 EITYDTIQSS
+1120 VTYDQITTSI
-1130 VNDIKK
+1130 NKIKS
-1136 TGNTDNKTK
+1136 TNTK

-1154 ETNTGLAEAKN
+1154 ETNTGLKAAKDYLQAN
-1165 QLKNYAD
+1165 AD

-1199 NTPINITGA
+1199 NTPLSVENA

-1220 TEKTRNELIKDPNV
+1220 TEETKKELNKDSNV
-1234 TIAGNETSGYYI
+1234 TIAGDETSGYYI
-1246 TWENQ
+1246 TWKNQ
-1251 TINYSTDGTPTWT
+1251 TINYSTDGKPTWT

-1284 GAKSGITYK
+1284 GAQSGITYK
-1293 VTTKAANTTKL
+1293 VTTKADYTTKL

-1371 EWFTDSNL
+1371 EWFTKSDL
-1379 TTPITLETMK
+1379 TTSITPDEMEKIT
-1389 TIKPDDTT
+1389 PDDTT

-1407 KATTPDSNTNTTKND
+1407 NEPTSESKANTTKD
-1422 ITYISGGD
+1422 SITYISGGGTH
-1430 ARSTVAV
+1430 STVAV
-1437 NKNDDAKNDDAKNY
+1437 NKNDDTKNY
-1451 GIYTINV
+1451 GIYKINV

-1463 QLTKQLATSSTE
+1463 KLTKQLATSSTE

-1484 KDDTDY
+1484 KYDTDYPVTDY
-1490 PVLWDNVLKAYRPGT
+1490 PVLWDATLKAYRPGT
-1505 ADEITNRTATSTITV
+1505 ADEITNGTATSTITV

-1569 NTTGDTVTFTMGN
+1569 NITGDTVTFTMGN
-1582 NKNNTNVIV
+1582 NTNNTNVIV
-1591 KDDQNHTWKQDSTN
+1591 KDDQNHTWKQDSTD

-1645 KSPNN
+1645 KSANN

-1669 DETTNTPLKE
+1669 DENTNTPLME
-1679 KMQVGIYTLKETYA
+1679 KMQVGTYTLKEIYA

-1716 ITSNTE
+1716 ITSSAG
-1722 TTIKTNSQTSGTT
+1722 TTIKTNSQTAGTT
-1735 KITLYQFENTPLYDL
+1735 TITLYQFENTPLYDL
-1750 PSAGGT
+1750 PSAGGN

-1761 MIGGMLLMFAAVWIL
+1761 MIGGILLMFAAAWIL

-1785 EK
+1785 ER

>member
-13 MLCMVLVLSSAISAF
+13 MLCMVLVLSSTISAF
-28 ADDLNTQ
+28 ADEPQNTDSQ
-35 AQDQTT
+35 SQTEAV
-41 TMAESETQASV
+41 AEPA
-52 ADEPVATSMDDSTD
+52 ADEATGDEAAVNSSEQQQQE
-66 EQQPVA
+66 EQQP
-72 EAEGNQEQAV
+72 EQQQEQQQP
-82 ETPSENEEAAPAVEN
+82 EQQQPK
-97 PTTEAP
+97 TEAP
-103 EEQQT
+103 T
-108 EAPAENEEPA
+108 VEAPAEQPAAEEA
-118 TEETQPILQLTYE
+118 QPIQQLTYE
-131 DDNVKVTVDAVDAGN
+131 DDNVKITVDAVESGN
-146 IPDGASLS
+146 IPEGATLS
-154 VTPIIKK
+154 VTPIIKQ

-166 MSDKEKEEAKAMNDQ
+166 MSDEEKTKAEELNDQ
-181 YNHTE
+181 YDHTE
-186 KKLQEKAKDEPYD
+186 KKLNEKAKDETYD

-212 ADGNKLEPNGDVK
+212 ADGNKMEPNGNVK
-225 VSMEYKKAEIP
+225 ISMDYKKAEIP
-236 EEAKKVQKE
+236 EETKKTLEE
-245 KKDEQELDVTVMH
+245 KNDEQNLDVTVMH
-258 LEEDEQGKVKEV
+258 LEENEQGEVNEVVDMV
-270 ADLSDATVQNGSL
+270 ADETKEATV
-283 ENLKTNNDKKIE
+283 ETTETKEIE
-295 KIEFV
+295 KAAFV
-300 ANSFSTFTI
+300 TDSFSTFTI
-309 TWKKYYSNSGDL
+309 TWKKDSKTYF
-321 KLTLHFVDE
+321 KLTLHHVDE
-330 TGNELQA
+330 KGNELPTTLSSDA
-337 AYADQLVS
+337 TLNYDSDISFSDYVEIIDNYDYKYAKVDKIS
-345 YNETIDFSTSYST
+345 GKT
-358 SITGY
+358 
-363 SYINAKLGSIDG
+363 
-375 HIVTSAE
+375 VTSAVTN
-382 GSYNR
+382 GKSG
-387 SKKRYQLT
+387 KRAELT
-395 LKNDNTTIKT
+395 LYNGKDNKVETLSYPTTTK
-405 LKEPGSANIYLI
+405 NIYLV
-417 YRQNTSSGGD
+417 YTTKSTGSTGGGTIED
-427 SGNTPTETDMQLSHE
+427 TAPQLSHQ
-442 KYIKKKDDNKYDVTL
+442 KYIKKTDGNNYDLTL
-457 NVSSKKGTKTS
+457 NVSSKKGTTSS
-468 KKKLD
+468 KKKFD
-473 ILLIVDRSGSMYDE
+473 IVLIMD
-487 DRMENATLAVNN
+487 
-499 LCNSLDAPTSTIDA
+499 TSTSMSNNN
-513 RYKLVS
+513 KWGNS
-519 FSEIGTIDT
+519 
-528 ENWVT
+528 
-533 GTQMK
+533 K
-538 TAVSRLNAVGGT
+538 TAVNKLIDTLSSQTTVDVNYRLVTFGTTAQIRTNWTTGETVKSTLSNYSIKEGQGT
-550 NYEDAFLKA
+550 NYEDGLVKTKEALSSGTRA
-559 DQALT
+559 D
-564 GMRTGA
+564 A
-570 ETIVIFLTDGVPTA
+570 EKIIVFLTDGQPTYY
-584 RNKSKGELAK
+584 KSGTSIAGPGDSTSYKVYQQALDAAAK
-594 TEEDITYDSN
+594 LKCDRIIPVGIGLESVEKYYYDSY
-604 SVFDGHNQ
+604 SDQQ
-612 KTNNAKYTQATTAVA
+612 KVPDSATVLLQNVANKVNATTKDTVF
-627 QITCNR
+627 N
-633 FMAIG
+633 
-638 LSLSSGSDFRHS
+638 SDSSGSNLS
-650 PSDLVPNTPLKL
+650 T
-662 LQGITDAA
+662 
-670 TGATESDTA
+670 
-679 VNITDPTKLPEK
+679 K
-691 FSQIAADIQK
+691 FSEIAADIQK
-701 FACKNVTI
+701 FPCKNVTI

-714 EYVDTTTD
+714 KYVETTANT
-722 SKLQIRMAK
+722 KLQLRMAK
-731 KTIENGTDTYT
+731 KT
-742 DQGSIVEI
+742 
-750 PLTDSSLRSDAGKNV
+750 
-765 TVNNKSLGT
+765 TVNNHDTYEDQGNQEILLTDKDLISSNGKAVSINEKSLGT
-774 VKYNATNKQVIWNLG
+774 VKYDSGKKQVTWSLG
-789 AKYEL
+789 ENYEL

-808 PTASAEEKYKTNKAY
+808 PTASAEEKYKTDKAY

-849 SGKKGFPSNDNTN
+849 SEKKGFHSNDNTN

-872 KTDKSQTED
+872 KTNKSQTED

-909 DDRTYN
+909 DNRTYN

-927 TSKEPE
+927 TSKESE

-967 KTYYYVLSTD
+967 ETYYYVLSTD
-977 AATMYRVKYSDENWY
+977 AATMYRVKYSDGNWY

-1043 SEIALVTFNK
+1043 SEIALVTFNA
-1053 DATKQFNFKN
+1053 DAEEQLNFKN
-1063 VGKESA
+1063 VGKESVS
-1069 YITNTI
+1069 ITEKI

-1080 SGGTYQNKGLDV
+1080 SGGTHQNEGLDK
-1092 ACEILKKDTNPSN
+1092 AYDILKNDNNTSN

-1120 EITYDTIQSS
+1120 VTYDQITDSI
-1130 VNDIKK
+1130 NDIKSR
-1136 TGNTDNKTK
+1136 DAK

-1154 ETNTGLAEAKN
+1154 ETNAGLKKAKEYL
-1165 QLKNYAD
+1165 QEKAD
-1172 DNMAYNANDA
+1172 DNMAYSANDA

-1220 TEKTRNELIKDPNV
+1220 TEETKKELGKDSNV

-1246 TWENQ
+1246 TWKNQ

-1264 KTFQVKAK
+1264 KTFQVRAK

-1293 VTTKAANTTKL
+1293 VTTKAEYTTKL
-1304 FPQPTVNVKSQL
+1304 FPRPTVNVKSQL

-1334 KDVLGKLFGGGDVTS
+1334 KDVLGKLFGGGNVTS
-1349 YENGTLSE
+1349 YENGTLSK
-1357 TDFKNLIDNKRLTL
+1357 TDFNTLIANKRLTL
-1371 EWFTDSNL
+1371 EWFTDSAL
-1379 TTPITLETMK
+1379 TTLITPDEMK
-1389 TIKPDDTT
+1389 TITPDDTT

-1407 KATTPDSNTNTTKND
+1407 NDPTPESTANTTKD
-1422 ITYISGGD
+1422 SIPYISGGTTK
-1430 ARSTVAV
+1430 STVAV
-1437 NKNDDAKNDDAKNY
+1437 NKNDDTKNY
-1451 GIYTINV
+1451 GIYKINV

-1484 KDDTDY
+1484 KEDAEY
-1490 PVLWDNVLKAYRPGT
+1490 PVLWDDTLKAYRPGT
-1505 ADEITNRTATSTITV
+1505 TDEIANGTATSTITV
-1520 TVSANKSSGEIAIKN
+1520 TVSANKLSGEIAIKN

-1631 TNSNLKLKGARFEL
+1631 TNIDLKLKGARFEL
-1645 KSPNN
+1645 KSLDHS
-1650 TYIGVSNQ
+1650 YIGVSNQ

-1669 DETTNTPLKE
+1669 DENTNTPLTE
-1679 KMQVGIYTLKETYA
+1679 KMQVGTYTLKETYA

-1716 ITSNTE
+1716 ITSNTG

-1750 PSAGGT
+1750 PSAGGN

-1761 MIGGMLLMFAAVWIL
+1761 MIGGILLMFAAAWIL

-1785 EK
+1785 ER